1 MSMPKIHRIRIVNLK
16 YDGMQKQY
24 KDTTFNFHNDETS
37 TNGLIA
43 MMNGGGKGV
52 FLQTIFQILKPGT
65 SWGKQNNRYYQQ
77 FFFNNKEQ
85 FIPYTFHVLI
95 QWELDGADRRHLIT
109 GGMFSAEQ
117 RISMSEESGN
127 ESRTLEQEAKI
138 LPNITFYTR
147 EFERKEE
154 AALEHIPLYEND
166 EAAETES
173 LKDYLKWNGF
183 DVYRDTKKHYR
194 ILDTYGINRKDWDIM
209 KDINKDEGGVGK
221 YFEGAEDDHSL
232 FQKRIIPTVSQVL
245 HRTEHQK
252 NDLVEIFKS
261 QASIAKDLP
270 VLLKREQAHKEF
282 LEDIVPFEEHLAKGV
297 EHKEIVQSSIL
308 EGRKLLGA
316 LEHLKQSEEEGLLAL
331 EKSMEKLTI
340 RQEELR
346 FQKDNLEYAKAH
358 REVMDWE
365 KKLVEERNKH
375 TSLQTIVKE
384 KQERKEQLVFLA
396 LLKEWSEN
404 EQTIRSL
411 SQQIA
416 TLEQNSGLEQVN
428 IRMDEIKQE
437 ARKQWEQSYLSIQ
450 EAVKQYLGYQKF
462 LKKKGTEL
470 SGQDKQKT
478 KEIARLGTEID
489 FLYTQIHTFESKEAT
504 LIQEFGDRLTYDFKG
519 LIDCIS
525 KQIEDK
531 EARLIELQA
540 KDKQSSEQQNQLAT
554 LHGTLVQSVQFSEEK
569 CEKLKTE
576 NEIQK
581 QKEEK
586 LLDKLLGLLDDVAAP
601 FTHSLL
607 SKYAIQI
614 EEILSNNRQQGE
626 QIKKELWE
634 TQLDHSLNDEP
645 FWIAN
650 KDVKELKEWIDE
662 KTGIDVFYGSQFL
675 QSLSPDE
682 MANSLMTYPLLP
694 YGLVVS
700 QHQWQKINQQ
710 VLSGRMFKS
719 PVPIFMREE
728 MNSQNHQPS
737 FVIINGTEKE
747 LLTDKNQFTNWKIK
761 IAKQIEEKK
770 DTLIEIEKTETSLRR
785 ILKEIDRFLSSE
797 LSSDITKAF
806 NQEQSSLLSK
816 KTKLQEIKI
825 QEEKEKELQLQLKE
839 QLEKTKQKKE
849 KLTRNIETLED
860 FDQEKT
866 LHQENKRV
874 KLEKEKQKEALGLQ
888 QQEIGKE
895 HKNIVELQNQWNQT
909 YLEWKLTTEQAIKEI
924 RFFIEEADFPAD
936 EKADHCEEVPRLSP
950 HILEEI
956 NGSIDELKLLQKS
969 KEEQAR
975 ELLVIQAK
983 KETEQKQQK
992 KLEKKLHSHTEDW
1005 NQAAEPDE
1013 PMSILEKML
1022 QTAQKEAKTAEK
1034 EEREQGTAV
1043 TVAETSLKHAVE
1055 QRDKSGKKIAK
1066 HEKQPEEW
1074 EDLDLKVKEVE
1085 IKDQTKLTKEEVKQA
1100 EKRHKE
1106 TETNIAGFEGDLLT
1120 LSVILKEESAAFT
1133 EHDLEK
1139 VKSQGKA
1146 CILSWCEE
1154 HQAIQEDGQEKHA
1167 KIDQSLRNLK
1177 LTIEGKDWEIRFKN
1191 EVLTTLD
1198 HMDTRHYTHIQGIV
1212 KNMKR
1217 FSQSGL
1223 EQLERDKERAEKAQ
1237 TFWASRAS
1245 MKVMSIAEAIRSMIA
1260 KMKLKNERG
1269 SFPLVQLKEDILPKK
1284 AEDIEPLLKQHFVSA
1299 INKITK
1305 QFDRIDDNNL
1315 SLDQE
1320 IKQLISD
1327 EQILFISLRN
1337 RYPEL
1342 LVYNMRTD
1350 NAFMYGK
1357 PQREHY
1363 STWQT
1368 INQGSRTK
1376 SDGSGGQKLSAR
1388 MVMMMML
1395 LSVKS
1400 ETDQSWVPLVC
1411 DNPFGQAASAHV
1423 LDPIFAVAEKLKF
1436 QFIVVTPPEL
1446 VKTEI
1451 SQRFDAYY
1459 KLDFIREK
1467 GKEIVS
1473 DTIVPAFRIYQ
1484 AEEVV
1489 QVR

>member
-1 MSMPKIHRIRIVNLK
+1 MPKIHRIRIVGLK

-24 KDTTFNFHNDETS
+24 KDTTFNFHNEETS

-85 FIPYTFHVLI
+85 FIPYTFHVVI
-95 QWELDGADRRHLIT
+95 QWELDGADRRHLVT

-117 RISMSEESGN
+117 RISMSDEGGN
-127 ESRTLEQEAKI
+127 ESKTLEQEAKI
-138 LPNITFYTR
+138 LPSIIFYTR

-154 AALEHIPLYEND
+154 AALEHIPIYEND
-166 EAAETES
+166 EVAETES

-245 HRTEHQK
+245 YRTEHQK
-252 NDLVEIFKS
+252 SDLVEIFKS

-282 LEDIVPFEEHLAKGV
+282 LEDIVPFEENLAKGV
-297 EHKEIVQSSIL
+297 EHKEIVEASIKV
-308 EGRKLLGA
+308 GRQLLGA
-316 LEHLKQSEEEGLLAL
+316 LEHLVQSEKESLLNL
-331 EKSMEKLTI
+331 EKDIEKLLI
-340 RQEELR
+340 RQADLLY
-346 FQKDNLEYAKAH
+346 QKDNLEYAKAH
-358 REVMDWE
+358 REVLDWE
-365 KKLVEERNKH
+365 KKLEEERKKH
-375 TSLQTIVKE
+375 TSLQEMVKG
-384 KQERKEQLVFLA
+384 KQERKEQLAFQA
-396 LLKEWSEN
+396 LLKEWNEN
-404 EQTIRSL
+404 EQSIRSL

-416 TLEQNSGLEQVN
+416 KLEQNSGLEQVN
-428 IRMDEIKQE
+428 HRMDEIKKE
-437 ARKQWEQSYLSIQ
+437 AALQWEHSYQSVQ

-470 SGQDKQKT
+470 SQQDKQKT
-478 KEIARLGTEID
+478 KEIALLSTEID
-489 FLYTQIHTFESKEAT
+489 FLYTQIHTFESKEKG

-519 LIDCIS
+519 FIESLS
-525 KQIEDK
+525 KQIENK
-531 EARLIELQA
+531 KAKLVELQA
-540 KDKQSSEQQNQLAT
+540 KEKESSEKQNQLAT
-554 LHGTLVQSVQFSEEK
+554 SHGTLVQSIQFSQEK
-569 CEKLKTE
+569 CEELKAT
-576 NEIQK
+576 NEGQK
-581 QKEEK
+581 QKEAK
-586 LLDKLLGLLDDVAAP
+586 LVDKLHGLLDDFTAP
-601 FTHSLL
+601 LTHALL

-614 EEILSNNRQQGE
+614 EDLLGNNSKQGE
-626 QIKKELWE
+626 QIKKDLWE

-662 KTGIDVFYGSQFL
+662 KTGIDVFYGTQFL
-675 QSLSPDE
+675 QSLSTKE
-682 MANSLMTYPLLP
+682 MAKYLMMYPLLP

-700 QHQWQKINQQ
+700 QQQWQKINQQ
-710 VLSGRMFKS
+710 FLSGRMFKS

-728 MNSQNHQPS
+728 MNNENHQSS
-737 FVIINGTEKE
+737 FVIMNGTEKE
-747 LLTDKNQFTNWKIK
+747 LLSDKNQFTNWKLK

-770 DTLIEIEKTETSLRR
+770 DTLNEIEKTETFLRR

-797 LSSDITKAF
+797 LSSDIEKAI
-806 NQEQSSLLSK
+806 NKEQETLLSK
-816 KTKLQEIKI
+816 KTKLQEII
-825 QEEKEKELQLQLKE
+825 AQEEKEKELQLQLKE
-839 QLEKTKQKKE
+839 QLETTKRKID
-849 KLTRNIETLED
+849 KLTKDMETLED
-860 FDQEKT
+860 FEVKKS

-874 KLEKEKQKEALGLQ
+874 KLEKENQKEALGIV

-895 HKNIVELQNQWNQT
+895 HQYIVELQDNWNQT
-909 YLEWKLTTEQAIKEI
+909 YVEWKLTTEQNIKEVA
-924 RFFIEEADFPAD
+924 FFIEEAIFPAD
-936 EKADHCEEVPRLSP
+936 EKAELCEEVPRLSP
-950 HILEEI
+950 HLLEEI
-956 NGSIDELKLLQKS
+956 NGSIEELKLLQKS

-975 ELLVIQAK
+975 ELLVIQAT
-983 KETEQKQQK
+983 KESEQKQQK
-992 KLEKKLHSHTEDW
+992 KLEKKLNTHNEEW
-1005 NQAAEPDE
+1005 KNAPEPDE
-1013 PMSILEKML
+1013 PISILENML

-1043 TVAETSLKHAVE
+1043 TVAETSLKLATV
-1055 QRDKSGKKIAK
+1055 QRDKSGKKVAK
-1066 HEKQPEEW
+1066 YEKQPEEW
-1074 EDLDLKVKEVE
+1074 EDLDLEVKAVE
-1085 IKDQTKLTKEEVKQA
+1085 INDQTRLTKEEVKQA
-1100 EKRHKE
+1100 EKRQKE
-1106 TETNIAGFEGDLLT
+1106 TETNITGYEGDLLT
-1120 LSVILKEESAAFT
+1120 LSVILKEEAAAFT
-1133 EHDLEK
+1133 DNDLEK
-1139 VKSQGKA
+1139 IKIQGKA

-1154 HQAIQEDGQEKHA
+1154 HQAVQEEGQEKHA
-1167 KIDQSLRNLK
+1167 KIEQSLRNLK

-1198 HMDTRHYTHIQGIV
+1198 HMDTRHYTHIQSVI

-1237 TFWASRAS
+1237 NFWASRAS
-1245 MKVMSIAEAIRSMIA
+1245 MKVMSISEAIRSMIA

-1284 AEDIEPLLKQHFVSA
+1284 AEDIEPLLKQHFVAA

-1305 QFDRIDDNNL
+1305 QFDLIDDHNL
-1315 SLDQE
+1315 ALDQE
-1320 IKQLISD
+1320 IQQLISD
-1327 EQILFISLRN
+1327 EQILFVSLRN

-1368 INQGSRTK
+1368 INQGSKTK

-1400 ETDQSWVPLVC
+1400 ESDKSWVPLVC

-1467 GKEIVS
+1467 GKEFVS

-1484 AEEVV
+1484 GEEVSSK
-1489 QVR
+1489 R

>member
-1 MSMPKIHRIRIVNLK
+1 MPKIHRIRIVGLK

-24 KDTTFNFHNDETS
+24 KDTTFNFHNEETS

-95 QWELDGADRRHLIT
+95 QWELDGSDRRHLVT

-127 ESRTLEQEAKI
+127 DSKTLEQEAKI

-154 AALEHIPLYEND
+154 VSLEHIPLYEND
-166 EAAETES
+166 EVAETES
-173 LKDYLKWNGF
+173 LKDYLKWNGY

-245 HRTEHQK
+245 HRTEHQR

-282 LEDIVPFEEHLAKGV
+282 LEDIVPFEENLAKGV
-297 EHKEIVQSSIL
+297 EHKEIVL
-308 EGRKLLGA
+308 ESVKVGRQLLGA
-316 LEHLKQSEEEGLLAL
+316 LEHLKQTEEEMLLTL
-331 EKSMEKLTI
+331 EKDIEKLTI
-340 RQEELR
+340 RQADLR
-346 FQKDNLEYAKAH
+346 YQKDNLDYAKAH
-358 REVMDWE
+358 REVLDWE

-375 TSLQTIVKE
+375 ISLQAIVKD
-384 KQERKEQLVFLA
+384 KQERKEQLAFLL

-411 SQQIA
+411 SQQIT

-428 IRMDEIKQE
+428 QRMDEIKKE
-437 ARKQWEQSYLSIQ
+437 ALKQWEHAYLSLQ

-462 LKKKGTEL
+462 LKKKGNDL
-470 SGQDKQKT
+470 SHQDKQKT
-478 KEIARLGTEID
+478 KEIAQLSTEID
-489 FLYTQIHTFESKEAT
+489 FLYTQIHTFESKEEA
-504 LIQEFGDRLTYDFKG
+504 LIKEFGDRLTYDIKG
-519 LIDCIS
+519 FLES
-525 KQIEDK
+525 LSNQIEQK
-531 EARLIELQA
+531 KANLEELQA
-540 KDKQSSEQQNQLAT
+540 KDKESSERQNQLAT
-554 LHGTLVQSVQFSEEK
+554 SHGTLVQSIQFSEEK
-569 CEKLKTE
+569 CEELKAANEEQRHKEAKL
-576 NEIQK
+576 IDR
-581 QKEEK
+581 
-586 LLDKLLGLLDDVAAP
+586 LHGLLDDVTAP
-601 FTHSLL
+601 LTHALL

-614 EEILSNNRQQGE
+614 EDILGNNRELGE
-626 QIKKELWE
+626 QIKKDLWE
-634 TQLDHSLNDEP
+634 IQLDHSLNDEH
-645 FWIAN
+645 FWIPN

-675 QSLSPDE
+675 QSLSREDI
-682 MANSLMTYPLLP
+682 ASYLMTYPLLP
-694 YGLVVS
+694 YGLVVNG
-700 QHQWQKINQQ
+700 QQWQKINQQ

-719 PVPIFMREE
+719 PVPIFLREE
-728 MNSQNHQPS
+728 MNSENHHPS
-737 FVIINGTEKE
+737 FVIINGTERE

-770 DTLIEIEKTETSLRR
+770 DTLIEVNKTETSLRR
-785 ILKEIDRFLSSE
+785 ILKEIDRFLSRE
-797 LSSDITKAF
+797 LAVDLEKAL
-806 NQEQSSLLSK
+806 NQEQNALLSK
-816 KTKLQEIKI
+816 KTKLQEITA
-825 QEEKEKELQLQLKE
+825 QVQKEKELQLQLKE
-839 QLEKTKQKKE
+839 QLETTKEKIE
-849 KLTRNIETLED
+849 KLTRNVETVED
-860 FDQEKT
+860 FDREKS
-866 LHQENKRV
+866 LYQENKRV
-874 KLEKEKQKEALGLQ
+874 KLEKEKQKEALNIA

-895 HKNIVELQNQWNQT
+895 HQNIVDLQNKWNQT
-909 YLEWKLTTEQAIKEI
+909 YLEWKVTTEQNIKEI
-924 RFFIEEADFPAD
+924 AFFIEKAVFPAD
-936 EKADHCEEVPRLSP
+936 EKAEQSEEVPRLSTQF
-950 HILEEI
+950 LEEI
-956 NGSIDELKLLQKS
+956 NRSTQELKQLQKS

-975 ELLVIQAK
+975 ELLIIQAK

-992 KLEKKLHSHTEDW
+992 KLEKKLDSHNMEW
-1005 NQAAEPDE
+1005 REVPEPDE
-1013 PMSILEKML
+1013 PISILEKIL
-1022 QTAQKEAKTAEK
+1022 QTSQKETKAAEK

-1043 TVAETSLKHAVE
+1043 TVAETSLKLAVV
-1055 QRDKSGKKIAK
+1055 QRDKSGKKVAK
-1066 HEKQPEEW
+1066 HEKQPEDW
-1074 EDLDLKVKEVE
+1074 EDLDLEIKAVA
-1085 IKDQTKLTKEEVKQA
+1085 IKDQTKQTIEEVKQA
-1100 EKRHKE
+1100 EKRLKE
-1106 TETNIAGFEGDLLT
+1106 TNTNIAGYEGDMLT
-1120 LSVILKEESAAFT
+1120 LSVILKEEAAAFT
-1133 EHDLEK
+1133 YADLEK
-1139 VKSQGKA
+1139 IKSQGKA
-1146 CILSWCEE
+1146 CILTWCEK
-1154 HQAIQEDGQEKHA
+1154 HQAIQEEGQEKHA
-1167 KIDQSLRNLK
+1167 KVEQSLRNLK

-1198 HMDTRHYTHIQGIV
+1198 HMDTRHYSHIQSVV

-1237 TFWASRAS
+1237 NFWASRAS
-1245 MKVMSIAEAIRSMIA
+1245 MKVMSISEAIRSMIA

-1284 AEDIEPLLKQHFVSA
+1284 AEDIEPLLKQHFVAA

-1305 QFDRIDDNNL
+1305 QFDTIDNHNQAV
-1315 SLDQE
+1315 DQE

-1327 EQILFISLRN
+1327 EQILFVSLRN

-1368 INQGSRTK
+1368 INQGSKTK

-1395 LSVKS
+1395 LSVKNES
-1400 ETDQSWVPLVC
+1400 DQSWVPLVC

-1423 LDPIFAVAEKLKF
+1423 LDPIFSVAEKLKF

-1473 DTIVPAFRIYQ
+1473 DTIVPAYRIYQ
-1484 AEEVV
+1484 GAEAAP
-1489 QVR
+1489 VR

>member
-1 MSMPKIHRIRIVNLK
+1 MPKINRIRIVNLK

-24 KDTTFNFHNDETS
+24 KDTTFNFHNDDTS

-117 RISMSEESGN
+117 RISMSEENSN
-127 ESRTLEQEAKI
+127 ESRTLEQEANI

-166 EAAETES
+166 EVAEIES
-173 LKDYLKWNGF
+173 LKDYLKWNGY

-297 EHKEIVQSSIL
+297 EHKEIVQGSIKV
-308 EGRKLLGA
+308 GRQLLGA
-316 LEHLKQSEEEGLLAL
+316 LDHLKQTEEETLCTL
-331 EKSMEKLTI
+331 EKDMEKLTI
-340 RQEELR
+340 RQAELR
-346 FQKDNLEYAKAH
+346 FQKDNLDFAKAH
-358 REVMDWE
+358 RAVMDWE
-365 KKLVEERNKH
+365 KKLVEEKSKH
-375 TSLQTIVKE
+375 TSLLEILKE
-384 KQERKEQLVFLA
+384 KQERKEQLAFQL

-411 SQQIA
+411 SQQIEK
-416 TLEQNSGLEQVN
+416 LEQNSGLEQVN
-428 IRMDEIKQE
+428 QRMDEIKKE
-437 ARKQWEQSYLSIQ
+437 AKMYWEHSYQTLQ
-450 EAVKQYLGYQKF
+450 EAVKQYLAYQKF
-462 LKKKGTEL
+462 LKKKGAEL
-470 SGQDKQKT
+470 SQQDKQKT
-478 KEIARLGTEID
+478 KAIAQASTEID
-489 FLYTQIHTFESKEAT
+489 LLYTQIHAFESKETT
-504 LIQEFGDRLTYDFKG
+504 LIKEFGDRVTYDLKG
-519 LIDCIS
+519 FIESLS

-531 EARLIELQA
+531 KAKLDELYA
-540 KDKQSSEQQNQLAT
+540 NEKDSNERQNQLAT
-554 LHGTLVQSVQFSEEK
+554 SHGTLAQAIQFSEEK
-569 CEKLKTE
+569 CEELNRA
-576 NEIQK
+576 NEEQK
-581 QKEEK
+581 QREEK
-586 LLDKLLGLLDDVAAP
+586 LGNKLHGLLDEVTVP

-607 SKYAIQI
+607 SKYGLQI
-614 EEILSNNRQQGE
+614 EEILGNNHLQGE
-626 QIKKELWE
+626 KIKKDLWE
-634 TQLDHSLNDEP
+634 TQIDHSLNDEH

-675 QSLSPDE
+675 QSLSPEE
-682 MANSLMTYPLLP
+682 MAKSIIKDPLLP

-700 QHQWQKINQQ
+700 KYQWQKINQQ

-719 PVPIFMREE
+719 PVPIFLREE
-728 MNSQNHQPS
+728 MNSETQQTS
-737 FVIINGTEKE
+737 FVMINGTEQE
-747 LLTDKNQFTNWKIK
+747 LLTDKNTFTHWKIK

-770 DTLIEIEKTETSLRR
+770 DTLIEIEKTEISLRR
-785 ILKEIDRFLSSE
+785 TLKEIDRLLSSE
-797 LSSDITKAF
+797 LSRDIEKAI
-806 NQEQSSLLSK
+806 NQEQNALLAK
-816 KTKLQEIKI
+816 KANLQEITT
-825 QEEKEKELQLQLKE
+825 QQDKEKELQLQLKE
-839 QLEKTKQKKE
+839 QLEKTKIKIKKL
-849 KLTRNIETLED
+849 KRDVETLED
-860 FDQEKT
+860 FVQEKM
-866 LHQENKRV
+866 LHQENERV
-874 KLEKEKQKEALGLQ
+874 KLEKEKLKDTLVLQ
-888 QQEIGKE
+888 QLEIAKE
-895 HKNIVELQNQWNQT
+895 HQMVVDLQNKWSQT
-909 YLEWKLTTEQAIKEI
+909 YFEWKLTTEQTIKEI
-924 RFFIEEADFPAD
+924 AYFIEEAVFPAD
-936 EKADHCEEVPRLSP
+936 EKADLCEEVPRLSS
-950 HILEEI
+950 HLLEEI
-956 NGSIDELKLLQKS
+956 KGSIDELKQLQKS

-975 ELLVIQAK
+975 ELLIIQAK
-983 KETEQKQQK
+983 KETEQKQQR
-992 KLEKKLHSHTEDW
+992 KLEKKLSTLNNDW
-1005 NQAAEPDE
+1005 NSVREPDE
-1013 PMSILEKML
+1013 PMSIVENML
-1022 QTAQKEAKTAEK
+1022 QTANKEAKTAEK
-1034 EEREQGTAV
+1034 DEREQGTAV
-1043 TVAETSLKHAVE
+1043 TVAETSLQLATE
-1055 QRDKSGKKIAK
+1055 QRDKSGKKLEK
-1066 HEKQPEEW
+1066 HEKQPEKW
-1074 EDLDLKVKEVE
+1074 EELDLEVKDVE
-1085 IKDQTKLTKEEVKQA
+1085 IKDQAKLAKEEVKQT
-1100 EKRHKE
+1100 EKRRKE
-1106 TETNIAGFEGDLLT
+1106 TETNITGYEGDLLT
-1120 LSVILKEESAAFT
+1120 LSVILKEEAAAFT
-1133 EHDLEK
+1133 EQDIEK
-1139 VKSQGKA
+1139 IKNQGKA

-1154 HQAIQEDGQEKHA
+1154 HQKIQEEGQEKHA

-1198 HMDTRHYTHIQGIV
+1198 HMDTRHYTHIQSIV

-1245 MKVMSIAEAIRSMIA
+1245 MKVMSISEAIRSMIA

-1284 AEDIEPLLKQHFVSA
+1284 AEDIEPLLKQHFVTA
-1299 INKITK
+1299 INKITN
-1305 QFDRIDDNNL
+1305 QFDMIDDQNRL
-1315 SLDQE
+1315 LDQE

-1327 EQILFISLRN
+1327 EQILFVSLRN

-1368 INQGSRTK
+1368 INQGSKTK

-1451 SQRFDAYY
+1451 SQRFAAYY

-1484 AEEVV
+1484 GEEAAEVK
-1489 QVR
+1489 

>member
-1 MSMPKIHRIRIVNLK
+1 MPKIHRIRIVGLK
-16 YDGMQKQY
+16 YDGMQKSY

-95 QWELDGADRRHLIT
+95 QWELDGADQRHLVT

-117 RISMSEESGN
+117 RVSLSEESGN
-127 ESRTLEQEAKI
+127 ESKTLEQEAKI

-166 EAAETES
+166 EVAETES
-173 LKDYLKWNGF
+173 LKDYLKWNGY

-282 LEDIVPFEEHLAKGV
+282 LEDIVPFEEHLAKGA
-297 EHKEIVQSSIL
+297 EHKEIVHASIQA
-308 EGRKLLGA
+308 GRQLLGA
-316 LEHLKQSEEEGLLAL
+316 LEHLKQSEEETLLTL
-331 EKSMEKLTI
+331 EKDMEKLTV
-340 RQEELR
+340 RQADLR
-346 FQKDNLEYAKAH
+346 YQNDNLEFAKAH
-358 REVMDWE
+358 REVMNWD
-365 KKLVEERNKH
+365 KKLVEEREKH
-375 TSLQTIVKE
+375 TSIQAIVKE
-384 KQERKEQLVFLA
+384 KQERKEQLVFQL

-428 IRMDEIKQE
+428 QRMDEIKQE
-437 ARKQWEQSYLSIQ
+437 AKKQWEQSYLSIQ
-450 EAVKQYLGYQKF
+450 EAVKQYLGFQKF

-470 SGQDKQKT
+470 AQQDKQKT
-478 KEIARLGTEID
+478 KEIAQLSTEID
-489 FLYTQIHTFESKEAT
+489 FLYTQMHTFESKEVA
-504 LIQEFGDRLTYDFKG
+504 LIQEFGDRLTYDLRG
-519 LIDCIS
+519 LIES
-525 KQIEDK
+525 LFKQIEDK
-531 EARLIELQA
+531 KARLVELQA
-540 KDKQSSEQQNQLAT
+540 KDKESSEKQNQLAT
-554 LHGTLVQSVQFSEEK
+554 SHGTLVQSIQFSEEK
-569 CEKLKTE
+569 CEDLNKA
-576 NEIQK
+576 NEEQK
-581 QKEEK
+581 QKEAK
-586 LLDKLLGLLDDVAAP
+586 LLEKLLGLIDDVTAR

-614 EEILSNNRQQGE
+614 EEILGNNRGQAE
-626 QIKKELWE
+626 QIKKELWV

-662 KTGIDVFYGSQFL
+662 KTGIDVFYGTQFL
-675 QSLSPDE
+675 QSLRPEE
-682 MANSLMTYPLLP
+682 MAHTLHTYPLLP

-700 QHQWQKINQQ
+700 GQQWQKINQQ
-710 VLSGRMFKS
+710 VLTGRMFKS
-719 PVPIFMREE
+719 PVPIFLREE
-728 MNSQNHQPS
+728 MNSEHHQPS

-747 LLTDKNQFTNWKIK
+747 LLSDKNQFTSWKIK

-770 DTLIEIEKTETSLRR
+770 DALDEIEKTEASLRR
-785 ILKEIDRFLSSE
+785 ILKEIDRFLSSD
-797 LSSDITKAF
+797 LSIDIEKALY
-806 NQEQSSLLSK
+806 QEQNSLLSL
-816 KTKLQEIKI
+816 KTKLQEIKA
-825 QEEKEKELQLQLKE
+825 QEEKEKELQLGLKE
-839 QLEKTKQKKE
+839 QLEKTKGRIE
-849 KLTRNIETLED
+849 KLTRNVETLEE
-860 FDQEKT
+860 FDQDKT
-866 LHQENKRV
+866 LYQENKRV
-874 KLEKEKQKEALGLQ
+874 KLEKEKQQEALTIQ

-895 HKNIVELQNQWNQT
+895 HQKTVELQNQWNQT
-909 YLEWKLTTEQAIKEI
+909 YVEWKLTTEQNIKEI
-924 RFFIEEADFPAD
+924 KFFIEEAVYPAD
-936 EKADHCEEVPRLSP
+936 EKADQCEDVPRLSP
-950 HILEEI
+950 HFLQEI
-956 NGSIDELKLLQKS
+956 NGSIEELKQLQKS

-975 ELLVIQAK
+975 ELLVLQAK

-992 KLEKKLHSHTEDW
+992 KLEKKLNAYNQDW
-1005 NQAAEPDE
+1005 NKAPEPDE
-1013 PMSILEKML
+1013 PMSILENML
-1022 QTAQKEAKTAEK
+1022 QTAQKEVKTAEK

-1043 TVAETSLKHAVE
+1043 TVAETSLKHAIE
-1055 QRDKSGKKIAK
+1055 QRDKSGKKVEK
-1066 HEKQPEEW
+1066 HGKQPEQW
-1074 EDLDLKVKEVE
+1074 ADIDLEVKEVE

-1100 EKRHKE
+1100 EKHHKE

-1120 LSVILKEESAAFT
+1120 LSVILKEEAAAFT
-1133 EHDLEK
+1133 NNDLEQI
-1139 VKSQGKA
+1139 KSLGKA
-1146 CILSWCEE
+1146 CIISWCED
-1154 HQAIQEDGQEKHA
+1154 HQAIQEKGQEKHA

-1198 HMDTRHYTHIQGIV
+1198 HMDTRHYAHIQTIV

-1237 TFWASRAS
+1237 NFWASRAS
-1245 MKVMSIAEAIRSMIA
+1245 MKVMSISEAIRSMIA

-1284 AEDIEPLLKQHFVSA
+1284 AEDIEPLLKQHFVAA

-1305 QFDRIDDNNL
+1305 QFDMIDDHNRA
-1315 SLDQE
+1315 LDEE

-1327 EQILFISLRN
+1327 EQILFVSLRN

-1357 PQREHY
+1357 PQKEHY

-1368 INQGSRTK
+1368 INQGSKTK

-1484 AEEVV
+1484 GEGVA
-1489 QVR
+1489 Q

>member
-1 MSMPKIHRIRIVNLK
+1 MPKIHRIRIVGLK

-95 QWELDGADRRHLIT
+95 QWELDGADRSSLIT

-117 RISMSEESGN
+117 RFSMSEESGN
-127 ESRTLEQEAKI
+127 ESKTLEQEAKI

-154 AALEHIPLYEND
+154 AALEHIPLFEND
-166 EAAETES
+166 EVAEIES
-173 LKDYLKWNGF
+173 LKDYLKWNGY

-232 FQKRIIPTVSQVL
+232 FQKRIVPTVSQVL

-282 LEDIVPFEEHLAKGV
+282 LEDIVPFEEHLARCV
-297 EHKEIVQSSIL
+297 EHKEIVQASIQT
-308 EGRKLLGA
+308 GRQLLGA
-316 LEHLKQSEEEGLLAL
+316 LQHLKQAEEEMLLTL
-331 EKSMEKLTI
+331 EKDMEKLTI
-340 RQEELR
+340 KQADLR
-346 FQKDNLEYAKAH
+346 YQKDNLEYAKTH

-365 KKLVEERNKH
+365 KKLVEERKKH
-375 TSLQTIVKE
+375 TSLQAIVLE
-384 KQERKEQLVFLA
+384 KQERKEELVFQA

-416 TLEQNSGLEQVN
+416 TLEQNSGLEHVN
-428 IRMDEIKQE
+428 QRMEEIKQE
-437 ARKQWEQSYLSIQ
+437 AKKQWDQSYLSIQ
-450 EAVKQYLGYQKF
+450 EAIKQYMGYQKF

-478 KEIARLGTEID
+478 KAIAQLSTEID
-489 FLYTQIHTFESKEAT
+489 FLYTQMHTFESKEAA
-504 LIQEFGDRLTYDFKG
+504 LIQAFGDRLSYDLKG
-519 LIDCIS
+519 LIES
-525 KQIEDK
+525 LFKQIEDK
-531 EARLIELQA
+531 KARLVEVQA
-540 KDKQSSEQQNQLAT
+540 KDKESSERQNQLAT
-554 LHGTLVQSVQFSEEK
+554 SHGTLVQSIQFSEEK
-569 CEKLKTE
+569 CEELNLT
-576 NEIQK
+576 NEEQK
-581 QKEEK
+581 RREAK
-586 LLDKLLGLLDDVAAP
+586 LLDKLHGLLEDVTAP
-601 FTHSLL
+601 FTNSLL
-607 SKYAIQI
+607 SKYALQI
-614 EEILSNNRQQGE
+614 EEILGTNRQQGE

-634 TQLDHSLNDEP
+634 TQLDHSLNNEP

-662 KTGIDVFYGSQFL
+662 KTGIDVFYGTQFL
-675 QSLSPDE
+675 QSLRTE
-682 MANSLMTYPLLP
+682 ELANYLMKYPLLP

-700 QHQWQKINQQ
+700 GQQWQKINQQ

-719 PVPIFMREE
+719 PVPIFLREE
-728 MNSQNHQPS
+728 MNSEHQQPS

-770 DTLIEIEKTETSLRR
+770 DTLLEIEKTETSLRR
-785 ILKEIDRFLSSE
+785 VLKEIDRFLSSE
-797 LSSDITKAF
+797 LSSDIEKAL
-806 NQEQSSLLSK
+806 NQQQNALLSK
-816 KTKLQEIKI
+816 KTELQKIKT

-839 QLEKTKQKKE
+839 QLENTKGKIE
-849 KLTRNIETLED
+849 KLTKDVETLED

-874 KLEKEKQKEALGLQ
+874 KLEKEKQKDALSNQ

-895 HKNIVELQNQWNQT
+895 LQNTVELQDQWKQT
-909 YLEWKLTTEQAIKEI
+909 YVEWKLTTEQNIKEI
-924 RFFIEEADFPAD
+924 RFFIEEAVFPKD
-936 EKADHCEEVPRLSP
+936 EKADQCEEVPHLST
-950 HILEEI
+950 HLLEEI
-956 NGSIDELKLLQKS
+956 NGSIGELKQLQKS

-992 KLEKKLHSHTEDW
+992 KLEKKLNTHDDNW
-1005 NQAAEPDE
+1005 NNAPEPDE
-1013 PMSILEKML
+1013 PISILENML

-1043 TVAETSLKHAVE
+1043 TVAETSLKHATE
-1055 QRDKSGKKIAK
+1055 QRDKSGKKVEK
-1066 HEKQPEEW
+1066 HEKQPEKW
-1074 EDLDLKVKEVE
+1074 EDLDLEVKAVE

-1100 EKRHKE
+1100 EKRQKE
-1106 TETNIAGFEGDLLT
+1106 TETNIAGYEGDLLT
-1120 LSVILKEESAAFT
+1120 LSVILKEEAAAFT
-1133 EHDLEK
+1133 NHDVEK
-1139 VKSQGKA
+1139 IKSQGKA
-1146 CILSWCEE
+1146 WILAWCEQ
-1154 HQAIQEDGQEKHA
+1154 HQAIQEEGQEKHA

-1198 HMDTRHYTHIQGIV
+1198 HMDTRHYTHIQSIV

-1237 TFWASRAS
+1237 NFWASRAS

-1284 AEDIEPLLKQHFVSA
+1284 AEDIEPLLKQHFVTA

-1484 AEEVV
+1484 GEEVAP
-1489 QVR
+1489 VR

>member
-1 MSMPKIHRIRIVNLK
+1 MPKIYSIRISGLK

-24 KDTTFNFHNDETS
+24 KDTTFHFHNEETS

-85 FIPYTFHVLI
+85 FIPYTFHVVI
-95 QWELDGADRRHLIT
+95 QWELDGADHRHLIT

-117 RISMSEESGN
+117 RISMNDESGN
-127 ESRTLEQEAKI
+127 EHKTLEQEAKI
-138 LPNITFYTR
+138 VPDITFYTR
-147 EFERKEE
+147 EFDRKEE
-154 AALEHIPLYEND
+154 AALNHIPLYEND
-166 EAAETES
+166 EVAETES
-173 LKDYLKWNGF
+173 LKDYLMWNGY

-282 LEDIVPFEEHLAKGV
+282 LEDIVPFEEHIAIGV
-297 EHKEIVQSSIL
+297 QHKEKASASIKI
-308 EGRKLLGA
+308 GRQLLGA
-316 LEHLKQSEEEGLLAL
+316 LEHVKQLEEETQLTL
-331 EKSMEKLTI
+331 EKEMENLHE
-340 RQEELR
+340 RQDELR
-346 FQKDNLEYAKAH
+346 FQKENLEYAKAH

-365 KKLVEERNKH
+365 KKLVAEKEKH
-375 TSLQTIVKE
+375 TSLQETVNE
-384 KQERKEQLVFLA
+384 KQERKEQLNFQL

-404 EQTIRSL
+404 EQSIRAL
-411 SQQIA
+411 SQQIVK
-416 TLEQNSGLEQVN
+416 LEQNSGLEQVN
-428 IRMDEIKQE
+428 QRMEEIKQE
-437 ARKQWEQSYLSIQ
+437 ALQQWESSYQSLQ
-450 EAVKQYLGYQKF
+450 EAVKQYVGYQKF
-462 LKKKGTEL
+462 LKKKEKEL
-470 SGQDKQKT
+470 SRQDKKLTQDLAKLT
-478 KEIARLGTEID
+478 TEID
-489 FLYTQIHTFESKEAT
+489 MLYTQMHHFESKEAE
-504 LIQEFGDRLTYDFKG
+504 LIQEFGDRLTYDFEG
-519 LIDCIS
+519 LLGHIS

-531 EARLIELQA
+531 KARLEDLVAKEKESIET
-540 KDKQSSEQQNQLAT
+540 QNRLAT
-554 LHGTLVQSVQFSEEK
+554 THGTLVQAISSLEEK
-569 CEKLKTE
+569 CEELKASKE
-576 NEIQK
+576 EQAH
-581 QKEEK
+581 KEEK
-586 LLDKLLGLLDDVAAP
+586 LVDRLYGLIDEITTP

-614 EEILSNNRQQGE
+614 EGLLEENRKHAE

-634 TQLDHSLNDEP
+634 TQIDHSLNDEP
-645 FWIAN
+645 FWIPN

-662 KTGIDVFYGSQFL
+662 KTGIDVFYGTQYL
-675 QSLSPDE
+675 QSLRKEE
-682 MANSLMTYPLLP
+682 MESFALTYPLLP

-700 QHQWQKINQQ
+700 GQQWQKINTQ

-719 PVPIFMREE
+719 PVPIFLREE
-728 MNSQNHQPS
+728 MNSENQPLS
-737 FVIINGTEKE
+737 FVLINGTEQE
-747 LLTDKNQFTNWKIK
+747 LLTDKNQFTDWKVQ
-761 IAKQIEEKK
+761 IAKQIDDKK
-770 DTLIEIEKTETSLRR
+770 DTLREMEKTEGSLRR
-785 ILKEIDRFLSSE
+785 HLQDIDRLLSGE
-797 LSSDITKAF
+797 LSSDIEKLL
-806 NQEQSSLLSK
+806 QHEQNALQSK
-816 KTKLQEIKI
+816 KINLQEII
-825 QEEKEKELQLQLKE
+825 TQEAKEKELQLQLKD
-839 QLEKTKQKKE
+839 QLEKTTGKIEKLRKDVDVLTEFEKE
-849 KLTRNIETLED
+849 KALD
-860 FDQEKT
+860 
-866 LHQENKRV
+866 QENKRV
-874 KLEKEKQKEALGLQ
+874 KGEKEKQKEALEIEQQEVGDKQ
-888 QQEIGKE
+888 QQIAQ
-895 HKNIVELQNQWNQT
+895 LQTKWNQT
-909 YLEWKLTTEQAIKEI
+909 YVEWKLTTEQTIKEI
-924 RFFIEEADFPAD
+924 TIFISEAVFPPD
-936 EKADHCEEVPRLSP
+936 EKADESEEVPRLSP
-950 HILEEI
+950 HLLEEI
-956 NGSIDELKLLQKS
+956 KGHIEELKQLQKS
-969 KEEQAR
+969 KEEQAQ
-975 ELLVIQAK
+975 ELLVIQA
-983 KETEQKQQK
+983 TRDAEQKQQT
-992 KLEKKLHSHTEDW
+992 KLEKKLNAANEEW
-1005 NQAAEPDE
+1005 KQAPVPDE
-1013 PMSILEKML
+1013 PVSILENMM
-1022 QTAQKEAKTAEK
+1022 QTAQKDARAAEK
-1034 EEREQGTAV
+1034 AEREQGTAV
-1043 TVAETSLKHAVE
+1043 TIAETSLQHAKE
-1055 QRDKSGKKIAK
+1055 QRVKAGKKVAK
-1066 HEKQPEEW
+1066 YDKQPEGW
-1074 EDLDLKVKEVE
+1074 EDLELEVKEIE
-1085 IKDQTKLTKEEVKQA
+1085 IKDQTKVTNEEIKKV
-1100 EKRHKE
+1100 EKRQKD
-1106 TETNIAGFEGDLLT
+1106 TETLIAGYEGDLLT
-1120 LSVILKEESAAFT
+1120 LSVILKEEAAAFT
-1133 EHDLEK
+1133 EQDVEK
-1139 VKSQGKA
+1139 IRTQGKNS
-1146 CILSWCEE
+1146 ILSWCEE
-1154 HQAIQEDGQEKHA
+1154 HQVIQEEGQEKHA

-1177 LTIEGKDWEIRFKN
+1177 LTIEGKDWETRFKN

-1198 HMDTRHYTHIQGIV
+1198 HMDTRQYAHIQSIV

-1237 TFWASRAS
+1237 SFWASRAS
-1245 MKVMSIAEAIRSMIA
+1245 MKVMSISEAIRSMIA

-1269 SFPLVQLKEDILPKK
+1269 TFPLVQLKDDILPKK
-1284 AEDIEPLLKQHFVSA
+1284 ADEIEPLLKQHFVAA

-1305 QFDRIDDNNL
+1305 KFDIIDDNNRA
-1315 SLDQE
+1315 LDQE
-1320 IKQLISD
+1320 IKELISD
-1327 EQILFISLRN
+1327 EQILFVSLRN

-1423 LDPIFAVAEKLKF
+1423 LDPIFAVAQKLKF

-1451 SQRFDAYY
+1451 SQRFEAYY

-1484 AEEVV
+1484 
-1489 QVR
+1489 

>member
-1 MSMPKIHRIRIVNLK
+1 MPKIHRIRIAGLK

-24 KDTTFNFHNDETS
+24 KDTTFNFHNEETS
-37 TNGLIA
+37 TNGLIS

-95 QWELDGADRRHLIT
+95 QWELDGADRRHLVT

-117 RISMSEESGN
+117 RISMNEESGN
-127 ESRTLEQEAKI
+127 ESKTLEQEAKI
-138 LPNITFYTR
+138 VPNITFYTR

-154 AALEHIPLYEND
+154 ASLEHIPLYENG

-173 LKDYLKWNGF
+173 LKDYLKWNGY

-221 YFEGAEDDHSL
+221 FFEGAEDDHSL

-282 LEDIVPFEEHLAKGV
+282 LEDIVPFEENLAKGV
-297 EHKEIVQSSIL
+297 KHKEIAEDSIKV
-308 EGRKLLGA
+308 GSQLLGA
-316 LEHLKQSEEEGLLAL
+316 LEHLKKTEEETLLEL
-331 EKSMEKLTI
+331 EKEIEKLTNK
-340 RQEELR
+340 QVDLR

-358 REVMDWE
+358 REVLDWE
-365 KKLVEERNKH
+365 KKLAEEQKKH
-375 TSLQTIVKE
+375 TILKEAVKE
-384 KQERKEQLVFLA
+384 KHERKDELAFQL
-396 LLKEWSEN
+396 LLKEWHEA
-404 EQTIRSL
+404 EQSIRAL

-416 TLEQNSGLEQVN
+416 KLEQNSGLEQVN
-428 IRMDEIKQE
+428 QRMDEIKKE
-437 ARKQWEQSYLSIQ
+437 AAQKWEQSSGAIQ
-450 EAVKQYLGYQKF
+450 EAVQHYLGYQKF
-462 LKKKGTEL
+462 LKKKSNDL
-470 SGQDKQKT
+470 SKQDKQKT
-478 KEIARLGTEID
+478 KEIAKLHTEID
-489 FLYTQIHTFESKEAT
+489 FLYTQIHEFESKEEK
-504 LIQEFGDRLTYDFKG
+504 LIKEFGDRLTYDLQGFIEN
-519 LIDCIS
+519 LS
-525 KQIEDK
+525 KQIETKKASLED
-531 EARLIELQA
+531 LQA
-540 KDKQSSEQQNQLAT
+540 KDKQSNEKQNQLASA
-554 LHGTLVQSVQFSEEK
+554 HGTLAQSIQYSEEK
-569 CEKLKTE
+569 REELKMKSEEQHRRESKLA
-576 NEIQK
+576 
-581 QKEEK
+581 
-586 LLDKLLGLLDDVAAP
+586 DKLHGLLDDVTAP
-601 FTHSLL
+601 FTNALL
-607 SKYAIQI
+607 SKYALQV
-614 EEILSNNRQQGE
+614 EEILVQNREQGE
-626 QIKKELWE
+626 EVKKALWE
-634 TQLDHSLNDEP
+634 TQLDYALNDEH

-650 KDVKELKEWIDE
+650 NDVKELKEWIDE

-675 QSLSPDE
+675 QSLRPDE
-682 MANSLMTYPLLP
+682 TANHLLAHPLLP

-700 QHQWQKINQQ
+700 KPQWERINQQ
-710 VLSGRMFKS
+710 VLAGRMFKS

-728 MNSQNHQPS
+728 MTGENQQGS
-737 FVIINGTEKE
+737 FVMITGTEKE

-770 DTLIEIEKTETSLRR
+770 DTLAEIEKTETSLRR
-785 ILKEIDRFLSSE
+785 ILKEIDRFLAND
-797 LSSDITKAF
+797 LASDIDRTL
-806 NQEQSSLLSK
+806 NQEQEAMIAK
-816 KTKLQEIKI
+816 KTELQAII
-825 QEEKEKELQLQLKE
+825 VHEEKERELQLGLKE
-839 QLEKTKQKKE
+839 QLEKTKEKIE
-849 KLTRNIETLED
+849 KLVKDVETLEE
-860 FDQEKT
+860 FDREKS
-866 LHQENKRV
+866 LNQENKRV
-874 KLEKEKQKEALGLQ
+874 KLEKEKQKVSFTAAQREIASEHQTIVDLQ
-888 QQEIGKE
+888 EK
-895 HKNIVELQNQWNQT
+895 WSQT
-909 YLEWKLTTEQAIKEI
+909 YLEWKLSTEQNIKEI
-924 RFFIEEADFPAD
+924 SFFIESAAFPAA
-936 EKADHCEEVPRLSP
+936 EKAEASEEVPRLSS
-950 HILEEI
+950 HMLEEV
-956 NGSIDELKLLQKS
+956 NGSIDELKQLQKS
-969 KEEQAR
+969 KEEQAS
-975 ELLVIQAK
+975 ELLAIQATR
-983 KETEQKQQK
+983 ESEQKQQK
-992 KLEKKLHSHTEDW
+992 KLEKKLHALNEEW
-1005 NQAAEPDE
+1005 KEAFEPDE
-1013 PMSILEKML
+1013 PMSILENL
-1022 QTAQKEAKTAEK
+1022 VQTAAKETKAAEK

-1043 TVAETSLKHAVE
+1043 TVAETSLKHAID
-1055 QRDKSGKKIAK
+1055 QRKKSAKKVDK
-1066 HEKQPEEW
+1066 HDKQPEEW
-1074 EDLDLKVKEVE
+1074 EELDLEVKTVE
-1085 IKDQTKLTKEEVKQA
+1085 ITDQTKQAKAEMKQT
-1100 EKRHKE
+1100 EQRKKE
-1106 TETNIAGFEGDLLT
+1106 TEQNIAGFEGDLLT
-1120 LSVILKEESAAFT
+1120 LSVILKEEAAAFT
-1133 EHDLEK
+1133 EEDVEK
-1139 VKSQGKA
+1139 IKSQGRQS
-1146 CILSWCEE
+1146 IISWSEK
-1154 HQAIQEDGQEKHA
+1154 HQDIQEEGQEKHA
-1167 KIDQSLRNLK
+1167 KIEQSLRNLK
-1177 LTIEGKDWEIRFKN
+1177 LNIEGKDWEIRFKN

-1198 HMDTRHYTHIQGIV
+1198 HMDTRHYGHIQNV
-1212 KNMKR
+1212 VQNMKR

-1237 TFWASRAS
+1237 NFWASRAS
-1245 MKVMSIAEAIRSMIA
+1245 MKVMSISEAIRSMIA

-1284 AEDIEPLLKQHFVSA
+1284 AEDVEPLLKQHFVSA

-1305 QFDRIDDNNL
+1305 RFEMIDDNNL
-1315 SLDQE
+1315 ELDQE

-1327 EQILFISLRN
+1327 EQILFVSLRN

-1368 INQGSRTK
+1368 INQGSKTK

-1400 ETDQSWVPLVC
+1400 ETDHSWVPLVC

-1423 LDPIFAVAEKLKF
+1423 LDPIFAVADKLKF

-1484 AEEVV
+1484 GEEVV
-1489 QVR
+1489 Q

>member
-1 MSMPKIHRIRIVNLK
+1 MPKIHRIRIVNLK

-24 KDTTFNFHNDETS
+24 KDTTFNFHNEETS

-154 AALEHIPLYEND
+154 AALEHIPLFEND
-166 EAAETES
+166 EVADTES

-282 LEDIVPFEEHLAKGV
+282 LEDIVPFEEHLAKGI
-297 EHKEIVQSSIL
+297 EHKEIVNESIKV
-308 EGRKLLGA
+308 GRQLLGA
-316 LEHLKQSEEEGLLAL
+316 LEHLKQSEEETLLTL
-331 EKSMEKLTI
+331 EKDMEKLTI
-340 RQEELR
+340 RQAELR
-346 FQKDNLEYAKAH
+346 YQKDNLEFARAH
-358 REVMDWE
+358 REVMNWD
-365 KKLVEERNKH
+365 KKLVEERDKH
-375 TSLQTIVKE
+375 TSLQEIVKE
-384 KQERKEQLVFLA
+384 KQERKELLVFQA

-404 EQTIRSL
+404 EQSIRSL

-428 IRMDEIKQE
+428 QRMDEIKQE
-437 ARKQWEQSYLSIQ
+437 ARKQWEQSFLSIQ
-450 EAVKQYLGYQKF
+450 EGVKQYLGYQKF
-462 LKKKGTEL
+462 LNKKAMEL
-470 SGQDKQKT
+470 SRQDKQKT
-478 KEIARLGTEID
+478 KDIAQLSTEID
-489 FLYTQIHTFESKEAT
+489 FLYTQLHTFETKEAT

-519 LIDCIS
+519 LIDSLS

-531 EARLIELQA
+531 KAKLVELQI
-540 KDKQSSEQQNQLAT
+540 KDKESSEVQNQLAT
-554 LHGTLVQSVQFSEEK
+554 SHGTLVQSIKFSEEK
-569 CEKLKTE
+569 SEELKAA
-576 NEIQK
+576 NEVQM
-581 QKEEK
+581 QREAK
-586 LLDKLLGLLDDVAAP
+586 LLDKLHGLLDDVTAP
-601 FTHSLL
+601 FTHSVL

-614 EEILSNNRQQGE
+614 EEILGNNRHQGE

-662 KTGIDVFYGSQFL
+662 KTGIDVFYGTQFL
-675 QSLSPDE
+675 QSLSTEE
-682 MANSLMTYPLLP
+682 MVNTLMTYPLLP

-700 QHQWQKINQQ
+700 GQQWQKINQQ

-728 MNSQNHQPS
+728 MNSVNHQPS
-737 FVIINGTEKE
+737 FVIINGTEKD
-747 LLTDKNQFTNWKIK
+747 LLSDKNQFTNWKVK
-761 IAKQIEEKK
+761 IAKQIEDKK
-770 DTLIEIEKTETSLRR
+770 DTLFEIEKTETSLRR

-797 LSSDITKAF
+797 LSSDIEKSF
-806 NQEQSSLLSK
+806 NQEQNALLSL
-816 KTKLQEIKI
+816 KTKLQEIKT
-825 QEEKEKELQLQLKE
+825 QEEKEKELQIGLKE
-839 QLEKTKQKKE
+839 QLEKTKGKIE
-849 KLTRNIETLED
+849 KLTRNVETLEE
-860 FDQEKT
+860 FNQEKT
-866 LHQENKRV
+866 LNQENKRV
-874 KLEKEKQKEALGLQ
+874 KLEKEKQKESLGLQ

-895 HKNIVELQNQWNQT
+895 HQSIVELQNQWNHT
-909 YLEWKLTTEQAIKEI
+909 YLEWRLKTEQNIKKI
-924 RFFIEEADFPAD
+924 AFFIEEAVFPAD
-936 EKADHCEEVPRLSP
+936 EKTDLCEEVPRLSP
-950 HILEEI
+950 HLLKEI
-956 NGSIDELKLLQKS
+956 NGSIDELKQLQKS

-975 ELLVIQAK
+975 ELLVLQAR

-992 KLEKKLHSHTEDW
+992 KLEKKLNAHNEDW
-1005 NQAAEPDE
+1005 SKAPEPEE
-1013 PMSILEKML
+1013 PISILENML
-1022 QTAQKEAKTAEK
+1022 QSAQKEAKAAEK

-1043 TVAETSLKHAVE
+1043 TVAETSLKHATE
-1055 QRDKSGKKIAK
+1055 QRDKSGKKIEK
-1066 HEKQPEEW
+1066 HEKQPEKW
-1074 EDLDLKVKEVE
+1074 EEIDLEVKDLE

-1100 EKRHKE
+1100 EKRQKE
-1106 TETNIAGFEGDLLT
+1106 TESNITVYEGDLLT
-1120 LSVILKEESAAFT
+1120 LSVILKEEAAAFT
-1133 EHDLEK
+1133 NNDLEK
-1139 VKSQGKA
+1139 IKSQGKG

-1154 HQAIQEDGQEKHA
+1154 HQAIQEEGQEKHA

-1198 HMDTRHYTHIQGIV
+1198 HLDTRHYTHIQSIV

-1237 TFWASRAS
+1237 NFWASRAS
-1245 MKVMSIAEAIRSMIA
+1245 MKMMSISEAIRSMVA

-1284 AEDIEPLLKQHFVSA
+1284 PEDIEPLLKQHFVAA

-1305 QFDRIDDNNL
+1305 QFDMIDDNNRL
-1315 SLDQE
+1315 LDEE

-1327 EQILFISLRN
+1327 EQILFVSLRN

-1368 INQGSRTK
+1368 INQGSKTK

-1484 AEEVV
+1484 GAEA
-1489 QVR
+1489 

>member
-1 MSMPKIHRIRIVNLK
+1 MPKIHRIRIVGLK

-24 KDTTFNFHNDETS
+24 KDTTFNFHNEKTS
-37 TNGLIA
+37 SNGLIA

-52 FLQTIFQILKPGT
+52 FLQTIFQIIKPGT
-65 SWGKQNNRYYQQ
+65 AWGKQNNRYYQQ

-85 FIPYTFHVLI
+85 FIPYTFHVAME
-95 QWELDGADRRHLIT
+95 WELDGSDRRHLIT

-117 RISMSEESGN
+117 RISMSDEGEN
-127 ESRTLEQEAKI
+127 ERKSLEQEAKI

-147 EFERKEE
+147 EFEQNEV

-166 EAAETES
+166 EVADTEE
-173 LKDYLKWNGF
+173 LKDYLKWNGY
-183 DVYRDTKKHYR
+183 DVYRDTKKHFR

-270 VLLKREQAHKEF
+270 ILLKREQAHKEF
-282 LEDIVPFEEHLAKGV
+282 LEDIVPFEEHLAKGI
-297 EHKEIVQSSIL
+297 EHKEIVEESIKV
-308 EGRKLLGA
+308 GRQFLGA
-316 LEHLKQSEEEGLLAL
+316 LEHLKQMEEETQLNL
-331 EKSMEKLTI
+331 EKEMEKLTEK
-340 RQEELR
+340 QEDLR
-346 FQKDNLEYAKAH
+346 FQRDNLEYAKAH
-358 REVMDWE
+358 QEVLDWE
-365 KKLVEERNKH
+365 KKVEEEKKKH
-375 TSLQTIVKE
+375 TTLEGVVVE
-384 KQERKEQLVFLA
+384 KQQRKDELAFQL
-396 LLKEWSEN
+396 LLKEWHEF

-428 IRMDEIKQE
+428 QRMDEIKKE
-437 ARKQWEQSYLSIQ
+437 VAVEWEQAFQKLQ
-450 EAVKQYLGYQKF
+450 EAVKQHFGYQKF
-462 LKKKGTEL
+462 LKKKGLEL
-470 SGQDKQKT
+470 SRQDKQMT
-478 KEIARLGTEID
+478 TEIAQVSTEID
-489 FLYTQIHTFESKEAT
+489 FLYTQIHAFETKEEA
-504 LIQEFGDRLTYDFKG
+504 LIEEYGDRLTYDLKG
-519 LIDCIS
+519 FIESLM
-525 KQIEDK
+525 KQK
-531 EARLIELQA
+531 EEKKTRLIELKA
-540 KDKQSSEQQNQLAT
+540 EDKASSDRQNQLAET
-554 LHGTLVQSVQFSEEK
+554 HGTLVQSIQYSEEK
-569 CEKLKTE
+569 WEELKAA
-576 NEIQK
+576 NEVQK
-581 QKEEK
+581 QKETK
-586 LLDKLLGLLDDVAAP
+586 LYDKLHGLLADISLP
-601 FTHSLL
+601 FTNSLL
-607 SKYAIQI
+607 SNYSMQI
-614 EEILSNNRQQGE
+614 EEMLGQNRQEGE
-626 QIKKELWE
+626 LIKKELWE
-634 TQLDHSLNDEP
+634 SQLDHSLNDEP

-675 QSLSPDE
+675 QSLGTEE
-682 MANSLMTYPLLP
+682 MANHLIAYPFLP
-694 YGLVVS
+694 YGLVVN

-710 VLSGRMFKS
+710 VLSVRLFNS
-719 PVPIFMREE
+719 PVPIFLRED
-728 MNSQNHQPS
+728 MNGNETAHAP
-737 FVIINGTEKE
+737 FVMINGTERE

-761 IAKQIEEKK
+761 IAKNIEEKK
-770 DTLIEIEKTETSLRR
+770 DTLIEIEKTENSLRR
-785 ILKEIDRFLSSE
+785 ILKEIDRFLSSDLSIDMEKAINQE
-797 LSSDITKAF
+797 LHTIQLKKVKLQDITKQA
-806 NQEQSSLLSK
+806 
-816 KTKLQEIKI
+816 
-825 QEEKEKELQLQLKE
+825 EKEKELQLQLKE
-839 QLEKTKQKKE
+839 QLEKALRKID
-849 KLTRNIETLED
+849 KLSKDVDVLED
-860 FDQEKT
+860 FERERAI
-866 LHQENKRV
+866 HEENKRV
-874 KLEKEKQKEALGLQ
+874 KLEKEKQKKTLVVK

-895 HKNIVELQNQWNQT
+895 HEMIVGLESQWNQT
-909 YLEWKLTTEQAIKEI
+909 YLEWKLKTEQNIKEI
-924 RFFIEEADFPAD
+924 ANFIDGATFPSD
-936 EKADHCEEVPRLSP
+936 EKADQSEEIPRLSP
-950 HILEEI
+950 HLLEEI
-956 NGSIDELKLLQKS
+956 NGSMDELKQLQKS

-975 ELLVIQAK
+975 ELLIIQAK
-983 KETEQKQQK
+983 KESEQKQQK
-992 KLEKKLHSHTEDW
+992 KLEKKLNAFGQNW
-1005 NQAAEPDE
+1005 NEAPEPNE
-1013 PMSILEKML
+1013 PISILETML
-1022 QTAQKEAKTAEK
+1022 QTAQKEAKRAEK

-1043 TVAETSLKHAVE
+1043 TKAETTLEHEKE
-1055 QRDKSGKKIAK
+1055 QRAKAGKKVTK
-1066 HEKQPEEW
+1066 LEKRPEEW
-1074 EDLDLKVKEVE
+1074 EELDLKIKEIE
-1085 IKDQTKLTKEEVKQA
+1085 IKDQTKKTKDGIKQT
-1100 EKRHKE
+1100 EKLQKE
-1106 TETNIAGFEGDLLT
+1106 TETKIAGYEGDLLT
-1120 LSVILKEESAAFT
+1120 LSVILKEEATIFT
-1133 EHDLEK
+1133 NDEIEK
-1139 VKSQGKA
+1139 IKSQGKA
-1146 CILSWCEE
+1146 CILAWCDV
-1154 HQAIQEDGQEKHA
+1154 HQAIQEKGQEKHA
-1167 KIDQSLRNLK
+1167 KIEQSLRNLK

-1198 HMDTRHYTHIQGIV
+1198 HLDTRYYTHIQSVV
-1212 KNMKR
+1212 KNMKL

-1237 TFWASRAS
+1237 NFWASRAS
-1245 MKVMSIAEAIRSMIA
+1245 MKVMSISEAIRSMVA

-1269 SFPLVQLKEDILPKK
+1269 SFPLVQLKEDILPKRP
-1284 AEDIEPLLKQHFVSA
+1284 EDVEPLLKQHFVSS

-1305 QFDRIDDNNL
+1305 QFDMIDDQNRV
-1315 SLDQE
+1315 LDQE
-1320 IKQLISD
+1320 IKELISD
-1327 EQILFISLRN
+1327 EQILFVSLRN

-1368 INQGSRTK
+1368 INQGSKTK

-1459 KLDFIREK
+1459 KLDFIREN

-1484 AEEVV
+1484 GEKVG
-1489 QVR
+1489 Q

>member
-1 MSMPKIHRIRIVNLK
+1 MPKIHRIRIVGLK

-24 KDTTFNFHNDETS
+24 KDTTFNFHNEETS
-37 TNGLIA
+37 TNGLVA

-85 FIPYTFHVLI
+85 FIPYTFHVVI
-95 QWELDGADRRHLIT
+95 QWELDGADRTYLIT

-127 ESRTLEQEAKI
+127 ETKTLEQEAKI
-138 LPNITFYTR
+138 LPAITFYTR
-147 EFERKEE
+147 EFERKED
-154 AALEHIPLYEND
+154 AALEHIPLYENG
-166 EAAETES
+166 EVAETES
-173 LKDYLKWNGF
+173 LKDYLKWNGY
-183 DVYRDTKKHYR
+183 DVYKDTKKHYR
-194 ILDTYGINRKDWDIM
+194 ILDSYGINRKDWDIM

-245 HRTEHQK
+245 LRTEHQK

-282 LEDIVPFEEHLAKGV
+282 LEDIVPFGEHLAKGV
-297 EHKEIVQSSIL
+297 EHKEIVQASIQA
-308 EGRKLLGA
+308 GRQLLGA
-316 LEHLKQSEEEGLLAL
+316 LEHLKQAEEETLLTLAKDL
-331 EKSMEKLTI
+331 EKLTI
-340 RQEELR
+340 RQTELHY
-346 FQKDNLEYAKAH
+346 QKDNLEYAKAH
-358 REVMDWE
+358 REVLNWE
-365 KKLVEERNKH
+365 KKLVEERKLH
-375 TSLQTIVKE
+375 TSLQDIVGQ
-384 KQERKEQLVFLA
+384 KQKQKEQLDFQV

-404 EQTIRSL
+404 EQSIRTL
-411 SQQIA
+411 SQQMAI
-416 TLEQNSGLEQVN
+416 LEQNSGLDQVN
-428 IRMDEIKQE
+428 QRMDEIKQE
-437 ARKQWEQSYLSIQ
+437 ARKQWEHAYQSIQ

-470 SGQDKQKT
+470 SGLDKQKI
-478 KEIARLGTEID
+478 KDLAQLSSEID
-489 FLYTQIHTFESKEAT
+489 FLYTQIHTYESKESA
-504 LIQEFGDRLTYDFKG
+504 LIKEFGDRLSYDFKG
-519 LIDCIS
+519 LIESFS

-531 EARLIELQA
+531 KARLGELQA
-540 KDKQSSEQQNQLAT
+540 KDKESHEKQNQLAT
-554 LHGTLVQSVQFSEEK
+554 SHGTLVQSIQFSEEK
-569 CEKLKTE
+569 CEDLKLA
-576 NEIQK
+576 NQK
-581 QKEEK
+581 QKEKEAK
-586 LLDKLLGLLDDVAAP
+586 LSDKLHGLLDIVTAP

-607 SKYAIQI
+607 SKYSLQI
-614 EEILSNNRQQGE
+614 EEILLNNRQQAE
-626 QIKKELWE
+626 QLKKELWE

-645 FWIAN
+645 FWIPN

-662 KTGIDVFYGSQFL
+662 KTGIDVFYGTQFL
-675 QSLSPDE
+675 QSLSTEE
-682 MANSLMTYPLLP
+682 MANCLIAYPLLP
-694 YGLVVS
+694 YGLIVS
-700 QHQWQKINQQ
+700 HHQWQKINQQ

-728 MNSQNHQPS
+728 MNNEKQPSS

-747 LLTDKNQFTNWKIK
+747 LLSEKNQFTNWKIK
-761 IAKQIEEKK
+761 ISKQIEEKK
-770 DTLIEIEKTETSLRR
+770 DALIELEKTETSLRR
-785 ILKEIDRFLSSE
+785 ILKEMDRFLSSD
-797 LSSDITKAF
+797 LSSDIEKAV
-806 NQEQSSLLSK
+806 NQEQNALLSK
-816 KTKLQEIKI
+816 KTQLQEII
-825 QEEKEKELQLQLKE
+825 TREQKEKDAQLELKE
-839 QLEKTKQKKE
+839 QLEKTIGRIE
-849 KLTRNIETLED
+849 KLTQNVERLED

-866 LHQENKRV
+866 LHQENLRV
-874 KLEKEKQKEALGLQ
+874 KSEKLKVKEGLIVQ
-888 QQEIGKE
+888 QQEIEKE
-895 HKNIVELQNQWNQT
+895 HHTIADLQNQWSQT
-909 YLEWKLTTEQAIKEI
+909 YIEWKLATEQNMKEI
-924 RFFIEEADFPAD
+924 RLFIEDAVFPAN
-936 EKADHCEEVPRLSP
+936 EKAEMSEEVPRLSL
-950 HILEEI
+950 HLLEEI
-956 NGSIDELKLLQKS
+956 NNSIEALKQLQKS

-992 KLEKKLHSHTEDW
+992 KLEKKLHTQNEAWKD
-1005 NQAAEPDE
+1005 AAAPDE
-1013 PMSILEKML
+1013 PLSILENML
-1022 QTAQKEAKTAEK
+1022 QTAQKEARTAEK
-1034 EEREQGTAV
+1034 EEREKGTAV
-1043 TVAETSLKHAVE
+1043 TVAETSLQHAAE
-1055 QRDKSGKKIAK
+1055 QREKAGKKIAK

-1074 EDLDLKVKEVE
+1074 EDLDLEVKAVE
-1085 IKDQTKLTKEEVKQA
+1085 IKDQTKITKEEVKQT
-1100 EKRHKE
+1100 EKRQKE
-1106 TETNIAGFEGDLLT
+1106 TETKIAGFEGDLLT
-1120 LSVILKEESAAFT
+1120 LSVILKEEAAAFT
-1133 EHDLEK
+1133 NQDVEK
-1139 VKSQGKA
+1139 IKSQGKA

-1154 HQAIQEDGQEKHA
+1154 HQKIQEEGQEKHA

-1177 LTIEGKDWEIRFKN
+1177 LTIEGKEWEIRFKN

-1198 HMDTRHYTHIQGIV
+1198 HMDTRHYSHIQTIV
-1212 KNMKR
+1212 NNMKR
-1217 FSQSGL
+1217 FSKSGL

-1237 TFWASRAS
+1237 NFWASRAS
-1245 MKVMSIAEAIRSMIA
+1245 MKVMSISEAIRSMIA

-1269 SFPLVQLKEDILPKK
+1269 SFPLVQLKEDILPKM
-1284 AEDIEPLLKQHFVSA
+1284 AEDIEPLLKQHFVAA

-1305 QFDRIDDNNL
+1305 QFDLIDDHNRA
-1315 SLDQE
+1315 LDEE

-1327 EQILFISLRN
+1327 EQILFVSLRN

-1368 INQGSRTK
+1368 INQGSKTK

-1451 SQRFDAYY
+1451 SQRFAAYY

-1467 GKEIVS
+1467 GKEIVT

-1484 AEEVV
+1484 GEEVV
-1489 QVR
+1489 QGR

>member
-1 MSMPKIHRIRIVNLK
+1 MPKIHRIRIAGLK

-24 KDTTFNFHNDETS
+24 KDTTFNFHNEETS
-37 TNGLIA
+37 TNGLIS

-95 QWELDGADRRHLIT
+95 QWELDGADRRHLVT

-117 RISMSEESGN
+117 RISMNEEGG
-127 ESRTLEQEAKI
+127 ESKTLEQEAKI
-138 LPNITFYTR
+138 VPNITFYTR

-154 AALEHIPLYEND
+154 ASLEHIPLYED
-166 EAAETES
+166 GELADTEG
-173 LKDYLKWNGF
+173 LKDYLKWNGY

-221 YFEGAEDDHSL
+221 FFEGAEDDHSL

-282 LEDIVPFEEHLAKGV
+282 LEDILPFEESLAKGI
-297 EHKEIVQSSIL
+297 EHKEIVEDSIKV
-308 EGRKLLGA
+308 GRQLLGA
-316 LEHLKQSEEEGLLAL
+316 LEHLKKTEEETLLEL
-331 EKSMEKLTI
+331 EKEIEKLTG
-340 RQEELR
+340 RQVDLR

-358 REVMDWE
+358 REVLDWE
-365 KKLVEERNKH
+365 KKLEEEQKKH
-375 TSLQTIVKE
+375 TVLQETVKE
-384 KQERKEQLVFLA
+384 KQERKDELAFQL
-396 LLKEWSEN
+396 LLKEWHEG
-404 EQTIRSL
+404 EQSIRAL
-411 SQQIA
+411 SHQIVK
-416 TLEQNSGLEQVN
+416 LEQNSGLEQVN
-428 IRMDEIKQE
+428 QRMDEIKKE
-437 ARKQWEQSYLSIQ
+437 AAQQWEKSSAAIR
-450 EAVKQYLGYQKF
+450 EAVQHYSGNQKF
-462 LKKKGTEL
+462 LKKKANDL
-470 SGQDKQKT
+470 SKQDKQKT
-478 KEIARLGTEID
+478 QEIAQLRTEID
-489 FLYTQIHTFESKEAT
+489 FLYTQIHEFESKEEH
-504 LIQEFGDRLTYDFKG
+504 LIKEFGDRLTYDLQG
-519 LIDCIS
+519 LIENLS
-525 KQIEDK
+525 KQIETKKAALED
-531 EARLIELQA
+531 LQA
-540 KDKQSSEQQNQLAT
+540 KEKQSNDKQNQLASS
-554 LHGTLVQSVQFSEEK
+554 HGTLAQSIQYSEEK
-569 CEKLKTE
+569 CEELKMKCEEQQRKEAKLY
-576 NEIQK
+576 
-581 QKEEK
+581 
-586 LLDKLLGLLDDVAAP
+586 DKLQGVLDDVTAQ
-601 FTHSLL
+601 FTNALL
-607 SKYAIQI
+607 SKYALQV
-614 EEILSNNRQQGE
+614 EELLVQNREQGE
-626 QIKKELWE
+626 DIKKALWE
-634 TQLDHSLNDEP
+634 TQLDYALNDEH

-650 KDVKELKEWIDE
+650 NDVKELKEWIDE

-675 QSLSPDE
+675 QSLKPDE
-682 MANSLMTYPLLP
+682 IASHMLSYPLLP

-700 QHQWQKINQQ
+700 RTQWEKMNKQ
-710 VLSGRMFKS
+710 VLAGRMFKS
-719 PVPIFMREE
+719 PVPIFMRED
-728 MNSQNHQPS
+728 MSGGNHQNS
-737 FVIINGTEKE
+737 FVMITGTEKE

-770 DTLIEIEKTETSLRR
+770 DALLEIEKTESSLRR
-785 ILKEIDRFLSSE
+785 ILKEIDRFLSND
-797 LSSDITKAF
+797 LAGDIVRALL
-806 NQEQSSLLSK
+806 QEKETLLSK
-816 KTKLQEIKI
+816 KTELQAII
-825 QEEKEKELQLQLKE
+825 MQEEKEKERQLGLRE
-839 QLEKTKQKKE
+839 QLEKSKVKIE
-849 KLTRNIETLED
+849 KLLKDVETVEN
-860 FDQEKT
+860 FKHEKS

-874 KLEKEKQKEALGLQ
+874 KQEKEKQKEAFESAQKELGNEHQTIVGLQ
-888 QQEIGKE
+888 EK
-895 HKNIVELQNQWNQT
+895 WSQT
-909 YLEWKLTTEQAIKEI
+909 YLEWKLSAEQNIKEI
-924 RFFIEEADFPAD
+924 RFFIEGAVFPAA
-936 EKADHCEEVPRLSP
+936 EKAEASEEVPRLSP
-950 HILEEI
+950 HMLEEI
-956 NGSIDELKLLQKS
+956 NGSIEELKQLQKS
-969 KEEQAR
+969 KEEQAS
-975 ELLVIQAK
+975 ELLAIQATR
-983 KETEQKQQK
+983 ESEQKQQK
-992 KLEKKLHSHTEDW
+992 KLEKKLHALNEEWKEASV
-1005 NQAAEPDE
+1005 PDE
-1013 PMSILEKML
+1013 PMSIMENMV
-1022 QTAQKEAKTAEK
+1022 QTAAKETKAAEK

-1043 TVAETSLKHAVE
+1043 TVADTSLKHAKA
-1055 QRDKSGKKIAK
+1055 QRDKTAKKVAK
-1066 HEKQPEEW
+1066 HDKQPEEW
-1074 EDLDLKVKEVE
+1074 AELDLEVKTVE
-1085 IKDQTKLTKEEVKQA
+1085 ITDQTRQTNAEIKKTEEHK
-1100 EKRHKE
+1100 KE
-1106 TETNIAGFEGDLLT
+1106 TEQNIAEFENNQLH
-1120 LSVILKEESAAFT
+1120 LSVILKEEAAAFAD
-1133 EHDLEK
+1133 EDIEK
-1139 VKSQGKA
+1139 IKSQGKQS
-1146 CILSWCEE
+1146 IISWSEK
-1154 HQAIQEDGQEKHA
+1154 HQGIQDEGQEKHA
-1167 KIDQSLRNLK
+1167 KIEQSLRNLK
-1177 LTIEGKDWEIRFKN
+1177 LNIEGKDWEIRFKN

-1198 HMDTRHYTHIQGIV
+1198 HMDTRHYAHIQSV
-1212 KNMKR
+1212 VQNMKR

-1237 TFWASRAS
+1237 NFWASRAS
-1245 MKVMSIAEAIRSMIA
+1245 MKVMSISEAIRSMIA
-1260 KMKLKNERG
+1260 KMKLKNDRG

-1284 AEDIEPLLKQHFVSA
+1284 AEDVEPLLKQHFVSA

-1305 QFDRIDDNNL
+1305 RFEMIDDNNL
-1315 SLDQE
+1315 ELDQE

-1327 EQILFISLRN
+1327 EQILFVSLRN

-1368 INQGSRTK
+1368 INQGSKTK

-1423 LDPIFAVAEKLKF
+1423 LDPIFAVADKLKF

-1484 AEEVV
+1484 GEEAVH
-1489 QVR
+1489 

>member
-1 MSMPKIHRIRIVNLK
+1 MSMPKINRIRIVGLK

-24 KDTTFNFHNDETS
+24 KDTTFNFHNEETS

-65 SWGKQNNRYYQQ
+65 SWGKQNNRFYQQ
-77 FFFNNKEQ
+77 YFFNNKEQ
-85 FIPYTFHVLI
+85 FVPYTFHVLI

-117 RISMSEESGN
+117 RISLSEESGT
-127 ESRTLEQEAKI
+127 ESKTLEQEAKI

-154 AALEHIPLYEND
+154 AAIEHIPLFEND
-166 EAAETES
+166 EVAETEA

-209 KDINKDEGGVGK
+209 KEINKDEGGVGK

-252 NDLVEIFKS
+252 DDLVEIFKS

-297 EHKEIVQSSIL
+297 EHKEIVDASIKV
-308 EGRKLLGA
+308 GQQLLGA
-316 LEHLKQSEEEGLLAL
+316 LQHLKQSEEETLRTLA
-331 EKSMEKLTI
+331 KDIEKLTLK
-340 RQEELR
+340 QADLR
-346 FQKDNLEYAKAH
+346 FQKDNLEFATAH
-358 REVMDWE
+358 REVINWD
-365 KKLVEERNKH
+365 KKLVEEKKKH
-375 TSLQTIVKE
+375 SSLQEIFIE
-384 KQERKEQLVFLA
+384 KQERKEQLAFLL
-396 LLKEWSEN
+396 LLKEWNEN
-404 EQTIRSL
+404 EQAIHAL

-416 TLEQNSGLEQVN
+416 KLEQNSGLEQVN
-428 IRMDEIKQE
+428 QKMDEIKAE
-437 ARKQWEQSYLSIQ
+437 VKEQWDQCVLSIQ
-450 EAVKQYLGYQKF
+450 ETVRTYQGYQKF
-462 LKKKGTEL
+462 LKKKGSEL
-470 SGQDKQKT
+470 SLQDKQKT
-478 KEIARLGTEID
+478 KSIAKLGTEIAL
-489 FLYTQIHTFESKEAT
+489 LYTQMHTFETKEAA
-504 LIQEFGDRLTYDFKG
+504 LIQEYGDRLTYDFKG
-519 LIDCIS
+519 YTSMLS
-525 KQIEDK
+525 KQIEEKKDKLEELELKDK
-531 EARLIELQA
+531 ESR
-540 KDKQSSEQQNQLAT
+540 KRQNELAT
-554 LHGTLVQSVQFSEEK
+554 RQGTIVQSIKFSEEK
-569 CEKLKTE
+569 CEKL
-576 NEIQK
+576 NIANDAQK
-581 QKEEK
+581 QKEAK
-586 LLDKLLGLLDDVAAP
+586 LFDKLHGVVTDITVP

-607 SKYAIQI
+607 SKYAIQT
-614 EEILSNNRQQGE
+614 EEILLQNKQQGE

-634 TQLDHSLNDEP
+634 TQLDHRLNDEH

-662 KTGIDVFYGSQFL
+662 KTGIDVFYGTQYL
-675 QSLSPDE
+675 QSLGAE
-682 MANSLMTYPLLP
+682 ELLKHIRTYPLLP
-694 YGLVVS
+694 YGLVVNG
-700 QHQWQKINQQ
+700 QQWQKINQQ

-719 PVPIFMREE
+719 PVPIFLREE
-728 MNSQNHQPS
+728 MNSENHQQS
-737 FVIINGTEKE
+737 FVIINGTEQE
-747 LLTDKNQFTNWKIK
+747 LLTDKNQFTSWKIK
-761 IAKQIEEKK
+761 IAKQIDEKK
-770 DTLIEIEKTETSLRR
+770 ATLIEIEKTETTLRR
-785 ILKEIDRFLSSE
+785 ILKEIDRFLSNE
-797 LSSDITKAF
+797 LSGDIEKAL
-806 NQEQSSLLSK
+806 NQEQNDLFTK
-816 KTKLQEIKI
+816 KTKLQEIKTL
-825 QEEKEKELQLQLKE
+825 EEKEKELQLGVKE
-839 QLEKTKQKKE
+839 QLKNTIQKIE
-849 KLTRNIETLED
+849 KLTNDVITLED
-860 FDQEKT
+860 YEREKS
-866 LHQENKRV
+866 LYQENKRV
-874 KLEKEKQKEALGLQ
+874 KQEKEKQKEVLFAL
-888 QQEIGKE
+888 QQEIGRE
-895 HKNIVELQNQWNQT
+895 HQTIVDLQNEWNQT
-909 YLEWKLTTEQAIKEI
+909 YFEWKLLTEQTIKEI
-924 RFFIEEADFPAD
+924 NYFIKEAVFPAD
-936 EKADHCEEVPRLSP
+936 EKADQSEEIPSLSP
-950 HILEEI
+950 HLLEEI
-956 NGSIDELKLLQKS
+956 KGSIVQLKQLQRS

-975 ELLVIQAK
+975 EILVLQTK
-983 KETEQKQQK
+983 KETEQKQQT
-992 KLEKKLHSHTEDW
+992 KLEKKLTTHNKEW
-1005 NQAAEPDE
+1005 NQATVPDE
-1013 PMSILEKML
+1013 PISILENMF

-1043 TVAETSLKHAVE
+1043 TVAETTFQHAKE
-1055 QRDKSGKKIAK
+1055 QRDKSGKKVAK
-1066 HEKQPEEW
+1066 YEKQPEEW
-1074 EDLDLKVKEVE
+1074 EEIDLNIKSLEINDQIKITKDKVK
-1085 IKDQTKLTKEEVKQA
+1085 QS
-1100 EKRHKE
+1100 EKRQKE
-1106 TETNIAGFEGDLLT
+1106 TESIITGFEGDLLT
-1120 LSVILKEESAAFT
+1120 LSIILKEEAAVFT
-1133 EHDLEK
+1133 DDELEMI
-1139 VKSQGKA
+1139 KSQGRA
-1146 CILSWCEE
+1146 CILNWCEK
-1154 HQAIQEDGQEKHA
+1154 HQAIQEEGKEKHA
-1167 KIDQSLRNLK
+1167 KIDQSLRNVK

-1198 HMDTRHYTHIQGIV
+1198 HMDTRHYTHIQSVV

-1223 EQLERDKERAEKAQ
+1223 EQLERDKERAEQAQ
-1237 TFWASRAS
+1237 NFWASRAS
-1245 MKVMSIAEAIRSMIA
+1245 MKVMSISEAIRSMIA

-1305 QFDRIDDNNL
+1305 QFERIDEHNQT
-1315 SLDQE
+1315 LDQE

-1327 EQILFISLRN
+1327 EQILFVSLRS

-1363 STWQT
+1363 STWKT
-1368 INQGSRTK
+1368 INQGSKTK

-1459 KLDFIREK
+1459 KLDFIREN

-1484 AEEVV
+1484 GEEVLG
-1489 QVR
+1489 

>member
-1 MSMPKIHRIRIVNLK
+1 MSMPKIHRIRIVGLK

-24 KDTTFNFHNDETS
+24 KDITFNFHNEENS
-37 TNGLIA
+37 TNGLIS

-85 FIPYTFHVLI
+85 FIPYTFHVVI
-95 QWELDGADRRHLIT
+95 QWELDGTERRHLIT

-117 RISMSEESGN
+117 RISLSDEN
-127 ESRTLEQEAKI
+127 ETDKKTLEQEAKI

-147 EFERKEE
+147 EFERQEE
-154 AALEHIPLYEND
+154 AALEHIPLYENEEVAD
-166 EAAETES
+166 SES

-232 FQKRIIPTVSQVL
+232 FQKRIIPTISQVL

-282 LEDIVPFEEHLAKGV
+282 LEDIVPFEEHLGNGID
-297 EHKEIVQSSIL
+297 HKEIVEESIKV
-308 EGRKLLGA
+308 GRQLLGA
-316 LEHLKQSEEEGLLAL
+316 LEHLLQAERETLVTLEKDSEKLAL
-331 EKSMEKLTI
+331 K
-340 RQEELR
+340 QEDLR
-346 FQKDNLEYAKAH
+346 YQKDNLEYAKAH
-358 REVMDWE
+358 RDVLDWE
-365 KKLVEERNKH
+365 KKLQEERKKH
-375 TSLQTIVKE
+375 ASFLEIAQE
-384 KQERKEQLVFLA
+384 KQNRKDELDFQL

-404 EQTIRSL
+404 EQSIHAL
-411 SQQIA
+411 SQQVSK
-416 TLEQNSGLEQVN
+416 LEQNSGLEQVN
-428 IRMDEIKQE
+428 QKMDEIKKE
-437 ARKQWEQSYLSIQ
+437 AAKLWEESVQAIRD
-450 EAVKQYLGYQKF
+450 AMKQYFGYQKF

-478 KEIARLGTEID
+478 KEIAQTTTEID
-489 FLYTQIHTFESKEAT
+489 FLYTQIHQFETKEAA
-504 LIQEFGDRLTYDFKG
+504 LIKEFGDRVTYDLKG
-519 LIDCIS
+519 FIES
-525 KQIEDK
+525 HTKQIEDRK
-531 EARLIELQA
+531 KLLDELQA
-540 KDKQSSEQQNQLAT
+540 KEKTSSEKQNQLAT
-554 LHGTLVQSVQFSEEK
+554 SHGTFVQAIQFSEER
-569 CEKLKTE
+569 CEQLKSA
-576 NEIQK
+576 NEQQK
-581 QKEEK
+581 QKEAK
-586 LLDKLLGLLDDVAAP
+586 LVDKLHGLLDDVTVPLTQA
-601 FTHSLL
+601 LL
-607 SKYAIQI
+607 SKHAMQI
-614 EEILSNNRQQGE
+614 ENLLSDNRHQGE
-626 QIKKELWE
+626 QVKKELWE

-650 KDVKELKEWIDE
+650 NDVKELKEWIDE
-662 KTGIDVFYGSQFL
+662 KTGIDVFYGTQFL
-675 QSLSPDE
+675 QSLPAEE
-682 MANSLMTYPLLP
+682 MANSLMSYPLLP

-700 QHQWQKINQQ
+700 QQQWQKINQQ

-728 MNSQNHQPS
+728 MVSENQQAS
-737 FVIINGTEKE
+737 FVIINGTEQE
-747 LLTDKNQFTNWKIK
+747 LLRDKHQFSDWKIE
-761 IAKQIEEKK
+761 ITKQIEEKK
-770 DTLIEIEKTETSLRR
+770 EILIEIEKTEAALRR
-785 ILKEIDRFLSSE
+785 ILKEIDRFSSSE
-797 LSSDITKAF
+797 LSSEIEKAI
-806 NQEQSSLLSK
+806 NQEQNTLLSK
-816 KTKLQEIKI
+816 KAKLQEITTLEK
-825 QEEKEKELQLQLKE
+825 KEKEVQLQLKD
-839 QLEKTKQKKE
+839 QREKTNQKID
-849 KLTRNIETLED
+849 KLTKDVETLQELER
-860 FDQEKT
+860 EKT
-866 LHQENKRV
+866 LHQENERV
-874 KLEKEKQKEALGLQ
+874 KEEKEKLKEALLIQ
-888 QQEIGKE
+888 QQEIGHE
-895 HKNIVELQNQWNQT
+895 HQKVMDLQHEWNQT
-909 YLEWKLTTEQAIKEI
+909 FVEWKLTTEQTIKEI
-924 RFFIEEADFPAD
+924 AFFIEAAAFPTD
-936 EKADHCEEVPRLSP
+936 EKADLCEEVPRLSL
-950 HILEEI
+950 HLLGEI
-956 NGSIDELKLLQKS
+956 HGSIEELKQLQKS
-969 KEEQAR
+969 KEDQTR
-975 ELLVIQAK
+975 ELLIIQAK
-983 KETEQKQQK
+983 KEAEQKQQK
-992 KLEKKLHSHTEDW
+992 KVEKKLNTFNDEWKNASV
-1005 NQAAEPDE
+1005 PDE
-1013 PMSILEKML
+1013 PISILENML

-1034 EEREQGTAV
+1034 QEREQGTAV
-1043 TVAETSLKHAVE
+1043 TVAETSLQHAVD
-1055 QRDKSGKKIAK
+1055 QRDKAGKKVEK
-1066 HEKQPEEW
+1066 HEKQPKEW
-1074 EDLDLKVKEVE
+1074 EDLDLEVKAVE
-1085 IKDQTKLTKEEVKQA
+1085 IKDHTKQAKEEVKQT
-1100 EKRHKE
+1100 EKLQKE
-1106 TETNIAGFEGDLLT
+1106 TETNISGFEGDLLT
-1120 LSVILKEESAAFT
+1120 LSVILKEEAAAFT
-1133 EHDLEK
+1133 EDDLEK
-1139 VKSQGKA
+1139 IKKQGKQ
-1146 CILSWCEE
+1146 CILNWCED
-1154 HQAIQEDGQEKHA
+1154 HQAIQDKGQVKHA
-1167 KIDQSLRNLK
+1167 KIEQSLRNLK
-1177 LTIEGKDWEIRFKN
+1177 LAIEGKDWEIRFKN

-1198 HMDTRHYTHIQGIV
+1198 HMDTRHYLHIQSIV

-1237 TFWASRAS
+1237 DFWASRAS
-1245 MKVMSIAEAIRSMIA
+1245 MKVMSISEAIRSMIA

-1284 AEDIEPLLKQHFVSA
+1284 AEEIEPLLKQHFVVA

-1305 QFDRIDDNNL
+1305 QFERIDDHNQA
-1315 SLDQE
+1315 LDQE
-1320 IKQLISD
+1320 IKELIND
-1327 EQILFISLRN
+1327 EQILFVSLRN

-1357 PQREHY
+1357 PQKEHY

-1368 INQGSRTK
+1368 INQGSKTK

-1451 SQRFDAYY
+1451 SQRFAAYY

-1484 AEEVV
+1484 GAEIE
-1489 QVR
+1489 

>member
-1 MSMPKIHRIRIVNLK
+1 MPKIHRIRIVGLK

-24 KDTTFNFHNDETS
+24 KDTTFNFHNEETS

-85 FIPYTFHVLI
+85 FIPYTFHVVI
-95 QWELDGADRRHLIT
+95 QWELDGAECRHLVT

-117 RISMSEESGN
+117 RISMNEESGN
-127 ESRTLEQEAKI
+127 ESKTLEQEAKI
-138 LPNITFYTR
+138 IPNITFYTR

-166 EAAETES
+166 EVAETES
-173 LKDYLKWNGF
+173 LKDYLKWNGY

-209 KDINKDEGGVGK
+209 KEINKDEGGVGK

-245 HRTEHQK
+245 HRTEQQK

-270 VLLKREQAHKEF
+270 ILLKREQAHKEF
-282 LEDIVPFEEHLAKGV
+282 LEDIVPFEEHVTKGIA
-297 EHKEIVQSSIL
+297 HQDIVQSSIKA
-308 EGRKLLGA
+308 GRQLLGA
-316 LEHLKQSEEEGLLAL
+316 LEHLKKAEEETLLII
-331 EKSMEKLTI
+331 EKDIVKLTL
-340 RQEELR
+340 RQSDLR

-358 REVMDWE
+358 REVLDWE
-365 KKLVEERNKH
+365 KRLTEERNKH
-375 TSLQTIVKE
+375 TSVQEIVKD
-384 KQERKEQLVFLA
+384 KQERKEHLAFQL
-396 LLKEWSEN
+396 LLKEWYEN
-404 EQTIRSL
+404 EQTIRSF

-428 IRMDEIKQE
+428 QRMDEIK
-437 ARKQWEQSYLSIQ
+437 KQAQDEWELSYLSIQ
-450 EAVKQYLGYQKF
+450 EAVKKYSGYQKF
-462 LKKKGTEL
+462 LKNKAAEL
-470 SGQDKQKT
+470 SRQDKQKT
-478 KEIARLGTEID
+478 TDIAQLTTEID
-489 FLYTQIHTFESKEAT
+489 FLYTQMHHFESKEEG
-504 LIQEFGDRLTYDFKG
+504 LIKEFGDRLTYDFNG
-519 LIDCIS
+519 YILS
-525 KQIEDK
+525 LNKQIEDK
-531 EARLIELQA
+531 NAALEEL
-540 KDKQSSEQQNQLAT
+540 KEKVKESSERQNQLAT
-554 LHGTLVQSVQFSEEK
+554 SHGTLVQSIQFSEEK
-569 CEKLKTE
+569 CEELKAA
-576 NEIQK
+576 NEVQK
-581 QKEEK
+581 QKEAK
-586 LLDKLLGLLDDVAAP
+586 LLDRLHSLLDDAAGP
-601 FTHSLL
+601 LTHALL

-614 EEILSNNRQQGE
+614 EEILANNRE
-626 QIKKELWE
+626 QAEQMKKELWE
-634 TQLDHSLNDEP
+634 IQLDHSLNDEP

-650 KDVKELKEWIDE
+650 KDVKQLKEWIDE
-662 KTGIDVFYGSQFL
+662 KTGIDVFYGTQFL
-675 QSLSPDE
+675 QSLNVEE
-682 MANSLMTYPLLP
+682 MAATLMTNPLLP

-700 QHQWQKINQQ
+700 GQQWQKINQQ
-710 VLSGRMFKS
+710 VLSGRMFNS
-719 PVPIFMREE
+719 PVPIFLREE
-728 MNSQNHQPS
+728 MNSENHPS
-737 FVIINGTEKE
+737 AFVMVNGTEKL
-747 LLTDKNQFTNWKIK
+747 LLTDKNHFTNWKIK
-761 IAKQIEEKK
+761 IAKLIDEKK
-770 DTLIEIEKTETSLRR
+770 ETLIEIEKTETSLRR
-785 ILKEIDRFLSSE
+785 ILKDIDRFISSE
-797 LSSDITKAF
+797 LSSDIEKDIK
-806 NQEQSSLLSK
+806 QEQNTLLSK
-816 KTKLQEIKI
+816 KAELQGII
-825 QEEKEKELQLQLKE
+825 TQEEKEKELQLQFKE
-839 QLEKTKQKKE
+839 QEGKTKRKIS
-849 KLTRNIETLED
+849 KLTKDVVTLEEYNR
-860 FDQEKT
+860 EKSI
-866 LHQENKRV
+866 HQENTRL
-874 KLEKEKQKEALGLQ
+874 KLEKENKKDALINQ

-895 HKNIVELQNQWNQT
+895 YQLIMERQNDWNQT
-909 YLEWKLTTEQAIKEI
+909 FLEWKLTIEQTIKEI
-924 RFFIEEADFPAD
+924 AVFIEGAIFPAD
-936 EKADHCEEVPRLSP
+936 EKAELSEEVPRLSLQL
-950 HILEEI
+950 LEAI
-956 NGSIDELKLLQKS
+956 NGSIDELKQLQKS

-975 ELLVIQAK
+975 ELMVLQAK

-992 KLEKKLHSHTEDW
+992 KLEKKLNTHNKEWKES
-1005 NQAAEPDE
+1005 QEPDE
-1013 PMSILEKML
+1013 PISILENML
-1022 QTAQKEAKTAEK
+1022 QAAQKEVKLAEK

-1043 TVAETSLKHAVE
+1043 TVAETSLKHAAE
-1055 QRDKSGKKIAK
+1055 QREKSSKKIAK
-1066 HEKQPEEW
+1066 HDKQPEEW
-1074 EDLDLKVKEVE
+1074 EELDLEIKEIE
-1085 IKDQTKLTKEEVKQA
+1085 IKDQTKIAKEEVKRA
-1100 EKRHKE
+1100 EKRQKE
-1106 TETNIAGFEGDLLT
+1106 SESNITGYEGDLLT
-1120 LSVILKEESAAFT
+1120 LSVILKEEAAAFT
-1133 EHDLEK
+1133 EEDVEK
-1139 VKSQGKA
+1139 IKSQGKA
-1146 CILSWCEE
+1146 CILSWCEK
-1154 HQAIQEDGQEKHA
+1154 HQVIQEEGKEKHA

-1177 LTIEGKDWEIRFKN
+1177 LTIEGKDWELRFKN

-1198 HMDTRHYTHIQGIV
+1198 HMDTRHYSHIQSIV

-1237 TFWASRAS
+1237 NFWASRAS
-1245 MKVMSIAEAIRSMIA
+1245 MKVMSVSEAIRSMIA

-1269 SFPLVQLKEDILPKK
+1269 TFPLVQLKEDILPKK
-1284 AEDIEPLLKQHFVSA
+1284 AEDIEPLLKQHFVTA

-1305 QFDRIDDNNL
+1305 QFERIDDYNRM
-1315 SLDQE
+1315 LDEE

-1327 EQILFISLRN
+1327 EQILFVSLRN

-1368 INQGSRTK
+1368 INQGSKTK

-1467 GKEIVS
+1467 GKEIVT
-1473 DTIVPAFRIYQ
+1473 DTIVPAFRIYHG
-1484 AEEVV
+1484 EELVH
-1489 QVR
+1489 

>member
-1 MSMPKIHRIRIVNLK
+1 MPKIHRIRIVGLK

-24 KDTTFNFHNDETS
+24 KDTTFNFHNEETS
-37 TNGLIA
+37 TNGLVA

-85 FIPYTFHVLI
+85 FIPYTFHVVI
-95 QWELDGADRRHLIT
+95 QWELDGADRTYLIT

-127 ESRTLEQEAKI
+127 ESKTLEQEAKI
-138 LPNITFYTR
+138 LPAITFYTR

-154 AALEHIPLYEND
+154 AVLEHIPLYENG
-166 EAAETES
+166 EVAETES
-173 LKDYLKWNGF
+173 LKDYLKWNGY
-183 DVYRDTKKHYR
+183 DVYKDTKKHYR
-194 ILDTYGINRKDWDIM
+194 ILDSYGINRKDWDIM

-245 HRTEHQK
+245 LRTEHQK

-297 EHKEIVQSSIL
+297 KHKEIVQASFQV
-308 EGRKLLGA
+308 GRQLLGA
-316 LEHLKQSEEEGLLAL
+316 LEHLKQAEEETLLTLAKDL
-331 EKSMEKLTI
+331 EKLTI
-340 RQEELR
+340 RQAELHYR
-346 FQKDNLEYAKAH
+346 RDNLEYAKAH
-358 REVMDWE
+358 REVMNWE
-365 KKLVEERNKH
+365 KKLVEERKLH
-375 TSLQTIVKE
+375 TSLQDIVGQ
-384 KQERKEQLVFLA
+384 KQKHKEQLDFQV

-404 EQTIRSL
+404 EQSIRTL
-411 SQQIA
+411 SQQMA

-428 IRMDEIKQE
+428 QRMDEIKQE
-437 ARKQWEQSYLSIQ
+437 ARKQWEHSYQSIQ
-450 EAVKQYLGYQKF
+450 EAVTQYSGYQRF

-470 SGQDKQKT
+470 SGQDKQKI
-478 KEIARLGTEID
+478 KDIAQLSSEID
-489 FLYTQIHTFESKEAT
+489 SLYTQIHTFESKESA

-519 LIDCIS
+519 MIESFS

-531 EARLIELQA
+531 KTRLEELQA
-540 KDKQSSEQQNQLAT
+540 KDKESSEKQNQLAT
-554 LHGTLVQSVQFSEEK
+554 SHGTLVQSIQFSEEK
-569 CEKLKTE
+569 CEGLYIA
-576 NEIQK
+576 NEK
-581 QKEEK
+581 QKEKEAK
-586 LLDKLLGLLDDVAAP
+586 LLDRLHGLLDIVTVP
-601 FTHSLL
+601 LTHSLL
-607 SKYAIQI
+607 SKYSLQI
-614 EEILSNNRQQGE
+614 EEIMNNNRQQAE

-645 FWIAN
+645 FWIPN

-662 KTGIDVFYGSQFL
+662 KTGIDVFYGTQFL
-675 QSLSPDE
+675 QSLDPEE
-682 MANSLMTYPLLP
+682 MANCNTAYPLLP

-728 MNSQNHQPS
+728 MNNEKLPSS
-737 FVIINGTEKE
+737 FVVINGTEKG
-747 LLTDKNQFTNWKIK
+747 LLNDKNQFINWKIK
-761 IAKQIEEKK
+761 ISTQIEEKK
-770 DTLIEIEKTETSLRR
+770 DTLIELEKTETSLRR
-785 ILKEIDRFLSSE
+785 MLKEIDRFVTSD
-797 LSSDITKAF
+797 LSSDIEKAIK
-806 NQEQSSLLSK
+806 QEQNALLSK
-816 KTKLQEIKI
+816 EAQLQEII
-825 QEEKEKELQLQLKE
+825 ILEQKEKDAQLELKG
-839 QLEKTKQKKE
+839 QLEKTIGRVE
-849 KLTRNIETLED
+849 NLTRNVEKLED

-866 LHQENKRV
+866 LHQENLRV
-874 KLEKEKQKEALGLQ
+874 KSEKEKVKEALTVQ
-888 QQEIGKE
+888 QQEIEKE
-895 HKNIVELQNQWNQT
+895 HKTIADLQNKWNQT
-909 YLEWKLTTEQAIKEI
+909 YLEWKLTTEHNMKEI
-924 RFFIEEADFPAD
+924 RFFIEDAVFPQN
-936 EKADHCEEVPRLSP
+936 EKADLSEEVPRLSL
-950 HILEEI
+950 HLLEEI
-956 NGSIDELKLLQKS
+956 NGSIEALKQLQKS
-969 KEEQAR
+969 KEEQAG

-983 KETEQKQQK
+983 KETEQKLQK
-992 KLEKKLHSHTEDW
+992 KLEKKLHTLNEAWKD
-1005 NQAAEPDE
+1005 AAEPDE
-1013 PMSILEKML
+1013 PLSILENML
-1022 QTAQKEAKTAEK
+1022 QMAQKEAKTAEK
-1034 EEREQGTAV
+1034 EEREKGTAV
-1043 TVAETSLKHAVE
+1043 TVAETSLQHAAE
-1055 QRDKSGKKIAK
+1055 QREKAGKKIAK

-1074 EDLDLKVKEVE
+1074 EDLDLEVKAVE
-1085 IKDQTKLTKEEVKQA
+1085 IKDQTKITKEEVKQT
-1100 EKRHKE
+1100 EKRQKE
-1106 TETNIAGFEGDLLT
+1106 TETKIAGFEGDLLT
-1120 LSVILKEESAAFT
+1120 LSVILKEEAAAFT
-1133 EHDLEK
+1133 NQDVEK
-1139 VKSQGKA
+1139 IKSQGKA

-1154 HQAIQEDGQEKHA
+1154 HQKIQEEGQEKHA

-1177 LTIEGKDWEIRFKN
+1177 LTIEGKEWEIRFKN

-1198 HMDTRHYTHIQGIV
+1198 HMDTRHYSHIQTIV
-1212 KNMKR
+1212 NNMKR
-1217 FSQSGL
+1217 FSQRGL

-1237 TFWASRAS
+1237 NFWASRAS
-1245 MKVMSIAEAIRSMIA
+1245 MKVMSISEAIRSMIA

-1269 SFPLVQLKEDILPKK
+1269 SFPLVQLKEDILPKM
-1284 AEDIEPLLKQHFVSA
+1284 AEDIEPLLKQHFVAA

-1305 QFDRIDDNNL
+1305 QFDMIDDHNRA
-1315 SLDQE
+1315 LDEE

-1327 EQILFISLRN
+1327 EQILFVSLRN

-1368 INQGSRTK
+1368 INQGSKTK

-1451 SQRFDAYY
+1451 SQRFAAYY

-1467 GKEIVS
+1467 GKEIVT

-1484 AEEVV
+1484 GEEVV
-1489 QVR
+1489 QGR

>member
-1 MSMPKIHRIRIVNLK
+1 MPKIHRIRIVGLK

-24 KDTTFNFHNDETS
+24 KDTTFNFHNEETS

-95 QWELDGADRRHLIT
+95 QWELDGSDRRHLIT

-117 RISMSEESGN
+117 RISMSEEN
-127 ESRTLEQEAKI
+127 ENKTLEQEAKI

-154 AALEHIPLYEND
+154 AAVEHIPLYENG
-166 EAAETES
+166 EVAETES
-173 LKDYLKWNGF
+173 LKDYLKWNGY

-282 LEDIVPFEEHLAKGV
+282 LEDIVPFEEHVAKGV
-297 EHKEIVQSSIL
+297 EHKEIVQESVQT
-308 EGRKLLGA
+308 GRQLLGA
-316 LEHLKQSEEEGLLAL
+316 LEHLKQTEEEHLLTL
-331 EKSMEKLTI
+331 QKDIEKLLI
-340 RQEELR
+340 KQADLR
-346 FQKDNLEYAKAH
+346 YQKDNLEFAKAH

-365 KKLVEERNKH
+365 KKLVQEKEKH
-375 TSLQTIVKE
+375 VSLQDIVKE
-384 KQERKEQLVFLA
+384 KQERKEQLAFQA
-396 LLKEWSEN
+396 LLKEWYEN
-404 EQTIRSL
+404 EQSIRLL

-428 IRMDEIKQE
+428 QRMDEIKQI
-437 ARKQWEQSYLSIQ
+437 AKSQWEHSVLSIQ
-450 EAVKQYLGYQKF
+450 EGIKQYIGYQKF
-462 LKKKGTEL
+462 LTKKVKEL
-470 SGQDKQKT
+470 SQQDKHKT
-478 KEIARLGTEID
+478 KEIAQLSTEID
-489 FLYTQIHTFESKEAT
+489 FLYTQMHTFDSKEAA
-504 LIQEFGDRLTYDFKG
+504 LIQQFGDRLTYDLKG
-519 LIDCIS
+519 LTDS
-525 KQIEDK
+525 FLKQIDEK
-531 EARLIELQA
+531 KAKLAELQT
-540 KDKQSSEQQNQLAT
+540 KDRESSEKQNKLAT
-554 LHGTLVQSVQFSEEK
+554 SHGTLVQAIQFSEAK
-569 CEKLKTE
+569 CEELNLA
-576 NEIQK
+576 NEK
-581 QKEEK
+581 QKEREAK
-586 LLDKLLGLLDDVAAP
+586 LFDKLHGLLDNVTVP

-607 SKYAIQI
+607 SKYSLQI
-614 EEILSNNRQQGE
+614 EEALSNNRQQAE

-662 KTGIDVFYGSQFL
+662 KTGIDVFYGTQFL
-675 QSLSPDE
+675 QSLSPAE
-682 MANSLMTYPLLP
+682 LANTLLAYPLLP

-700 QHQWQKINQQ
+700 GQQWQKINQQ

-719 PVPIFMREE
+719 PVPIFLREE
-728 MNSQNHQPS
+728 MNKEQHQPS
-737 FVIINGTEKE
+737 FVIINGNEKE
-747 LLTDKNQFTNWKIK
+747 LLTDKNQFTGWKIQ
-761 IAKQIEEKK
+761 IAKQIEDKK
-770 DTLIEIEKTETSLRR
+770 DTLFEIEKTETSLRR
-785 ILKEIDRFLSSE
+785 ILKEIDRFSTSE
-797 LSSDITKAF
+797 LSSDIEKAIIT
-806 NQEQSSLLSK
+806 EQNALLSL
-816 KTKLQEIKI
+816 KTKLQEIKT
-825 QEEKEKELQLQLKE
+825 QEEKEKELQLALKA
-839 QLEKTKQKKE
+839 QLEMTQGKIE
-849 KLTRNIETLED
+849 KFTRNVETLED
-860 FDQEKT
+860 FEKEKA

-874 KLEKEKQKEALGLQ
+874 KLEKEKQKEALDSQ

-895 HKNIVELQNQWNQT
+895 YQQTVELQNQWNQT
-909 YLEWKLTTEQAIKEI
+909 YLEWKLTTEQNIKVI
-924 RFFIEEADFPAD
+924 AFFIEEAVFPAEQKGD
-936 EKADHCEEVPRLSP
+936 QSEEVPKLSP
-950 HILEEI
+950 HLLQEI
-956 NGSIDELKLLQKS
+956 NGSIEELKQLQKS

-975 ELLVIQAK
+975 ELLVLQAR

-992 KLEKKLHSHTEDW
+992 KLEKKLHAHDEEW
-1005 NQAAEPDE
+1005 KNGVEPEE
-1013 PMSILEKML
+1013 PISILENML
-1022 QTAQKEAKTAEK
+1022 QNAQKEAKTAEK

-1043 TVAETSLKHAVE
+1043 TVAETSLKHAIE
-1055 QRDKSGKKIAK
+1055 QRDKLGKKVEK
-1066 HEKQPEEW
+1066 HEKQSEAW
-1074 EDLDLKVKEVE
+1074 EDLDLEIKEVE
-1085 IKDQTKLTKEEVKQA
+1085 IKDQTKVTKEAVKKA
-1100 EKRHKE
+1100 EKVQKE
-1106 TETNIAGFEGDLLT
+1106 TETNIAGYEGDLLT
-1120 LSVILKEESAAFT
+1120 LSVILKEEAAVFT
-1133 EHDLEK
+1133 NEDVEK

-1154 HQAIQEDGQEKHA
+1154 HQGIQEEGQEKHA

-1198 HMDTRHYTHIQGIV
+1198 HLDTRHYAHIQSIV

-1237 TFWASRAS
+1237 NFWASRAS
-1245 MKVMSIAEAIRSMIA
+1245 MKVMSISEAIRSMVA

-1284 AEDIEPLLKQHFVSA
+1284 PEDIEPLLKQHFVSA

-1305 QFDRIDDNNL
+1305 QFDMIDDQNRA
-1315 SLDQE
+1315 LDEE

-1327 EQILFISLRN
+1327 EQILFVSLRN

-1368 INQGSRTK
+1368 INQGSKTK

-1451 SQRFDAYY
+1451 SQRFEAYY

-1484 AEEVV
+1484 GQEVT
-1489 QVR
+1489 Q

>member
-1 MSMPKIHRIRIVNLK
+1 MSMPKIHRIRIVGLK

-24 KDTTFNFHNDETS
+24 KDTTFNFHNAETS

-52 FLQTIFQILKPGT
+52 FLQAIFQILKPGT

-85 FIPYTFHVLI
+85 FIPYTFHILI

-117 RISMSEESGN
+117 RISISEESGM
-127 ESRTLEQEAKI
+127 ESKTLEQEAKI

-147 EFERKEE
+147 EFERREE
-154 AALEHIPLYEND
+154 AAVEHIPLYEND
-166 EAAETES
+166 EVADTET

-245 HRTEHQK
+245 QRTEHQK

-282 LEDIVPFEEHLAKGV
+282 LEDIVPFEDHLAKGV
-297 EHKEIVQSSIL
+297 EHKEIVQDSIKV
-308 EGRKLLGA
+308 GRQLLGA
-316 LEHLKQSEEEGLLAL
+316 LGHLKQVEEETLLSL
-331 EKSMEKLTI
+331 VKDIEKLTLK
-340 RQEELR
+340 QAELR
-346 FQKDNLEYAKAH
+346 YQQDNLEYAKSH

-365 KKLVEERNKH
+365 KKLTEERKKH
-375 TSLQTIVKE
+375 TSLQEIVKE
-384 KQERKEQLVFLA
+384 KQERKDELVFQL
-396 LLKEWSEN
+396 LLKEWHEN

-416 TLEQNSGLEQVN
+416 VLEQNSGLEQVN
-428 IRMDEIKQE
+428 QRMDEIKKDTRQ
-437 ARKQWEQSYLSIQ
+437 QWEHAFTSIQ
-450 EAVKQYLGYQKF
+450 EAMKQYAGYQKF
-462 LKKKGTEL
+462 LKKKENEL
-470 SGQDKQKT
+470 SQQDKQKT
-478 KEIARLGTEID
+478 KDIAQLHTEID
-489 FLYTQIHTFESKEAT
+489 FLYTQMHTFETKVEA
-504 LIQEFGDRLTYDFKG
+504 LIKEFGDRITYDLKG
-519 LIDCIS
+519 LIESLS
-525 KQIEDK
+525 KQIEDRK
-531 EARLIELQA
+531 TSLLELHE
-540 KDKQSSEQQNQLAT
+540 KDKESSEKQNQLASAQ
-554 LHGTLVQSVQFSEEK
+554 GTLVQSIQFSEEK
-569 CEKLKTE
+569 CEQLNLAYE
-576 NEIQK
+576 EQK

-586 LLDKLLGLLDDVAAP
+586 LFDKLHGLIDEVTAP
-601 FTHSLL
+601 FTQSLL
-607 SKYAIQI
+607 SKYSISI
-614 EEILSNNRQQGE
+614 EEMLRANREQGE
-626 QIKKELWE
+626 QVKKELWE
-634 TQLDHSLNDEP
+634 TQLDHSLNDEH

-675 QSLSPDE
+675 QSLSAEE
-682 MANSLMTYPLLP
+682 MARMMITYPLLP
-694 YGLVVS
+694 YGLVVNG
-700 QHQWQKINQQ
+700 HQWQKINQQ
-710 VLSGRMFKS
+710 VLTGRMFNS
-719 PVPIFMREE
+719 PVPIFLREE
-728 MNSQNHQPS
+728 MNHENEQTS
-737 FVIINGTEKE
+737 FVIINGSEKD
-747 LLTDKNQFTNWKIK
+747 LLSDKHQFTNWKIK
-761 IAKQIEEKK
+761 IAKQIDEKK
-770 DTLIEIEKTETSLRR
+770 DTLSEIEKTEISLRR
-785 ILKEIDRFLSSE
+785 ILKEIDRFLSKE
-797 LSSDITKAF
+797 LSTDIERTILQDQNA
-806 NQEQSSLLSK
+806 LLAK
-816 KTKLQEIKI
+816 KTNLKEINT
-825 QEEKEKELQLQLKE
+825 QEEKEKELQLQLKD
-839 QLEKTKQKKE
+839 QLEKTKNKID
-849 KLTRNIETLED
+849 KLSRDVETLEE
-860 FDQEKT
+860 FNREKA
-866 LHQENKRV
+866 LHEENKRV
-874 KLEKEKQKEALGLQ
+874 KLEKEKQKEVLIKL

-895 HKNIVELQNQWNQT
+895 HQVFVELQQKWNQT
-909 YLEWKLTTEQAIKEI
+909 YFEWKLTTEQNIKEI
-924 RFFIEEADFPAD
+924 SFFIEEAVFPSD
-936 EKADHCEEVPRLSP
+936 EKTELCEEVPRLSS
-950 HILEEI
+950 HLLEEI
-956 NGSIDELKLLQKS
+956 NGSIDELKQLQKS

-992 KLEKKLHSHTEDW
+992 KLEKKLDAHQKDW
-1005 NQAAEPDE
+1005 NQATEPNE
-1013 PMSILEKML
+1013 PMSILENML
-1022 QTAQKEAKTAEK
+1022 QTAQKEAKIVEK

-1043 TVAETSLKHAVE
+1043 TVAETSLQHAIE
-1055 QRDKSGKKIAK
+1055 QREKSGKKVAK
-1066 HEKQPEEW
+1066 HEQQPQSW
-1074 EDLDLKVKEVE
+1074 EDLDLEIKAVE
-1085 IKDQTKLTKEEVKQA
+1085 IKDQTKITKDEIKLA
-1100 EKRHKE
+1100 EKRQKE
-1106 TETNIAGFEGDLLT
+1106 TETNISGYEGDLLT
-1120 LSVILKEESAAFT
+1120 LSVILKEEAAAFT
-1133 EHDLEK
+1133 EQDIEK
-1139 VKSQGKA
+1139 IKTQGKA
-1146 CILSWCEE
+1146 CILTWCEE
-1154 HQAIQEDGQEKHA
+1154 HQSIQEEGQEKHA
-1167 KIDQSLRNLK
+1167 KIEQSLRNLK

-1198 HMDTRHYTHIQGIV
+1198 HMDTRHYVHIQSIV

-1237 TFWASRAS
+1237 NFWASRAS
-1245 MKVMSIAEAIRSMIA
+1245 MKVMSIVEAIRSMIG

-1284 AEDIEPLLKQHFVSA
+1284 PEDIEPLLKQHFVAA
-1299 INKITK
+1299 INNITK
-1305 QFDRIDDNNL
+1305 QFDLIDEHNRA
-1315 SLDQE
+1315 LDE
-1320 IKQLISD
+1320 AVKELISD
-1327 EQILFISLRN
+1327 EQILFVALRN

-1473 DTIVPAFRIYQ
+1473 DTIVPALRIYQ
-1484 AEEVV
+1484 G
-1489 QVR
+1489 